1 MSILNLLRGLNV
13 EVDPIKNKVT
23 ITGLRFLYVCRD
35 LEKYIGAKMLYSIL
49 DNVSYSRL
57 VFSMFYLPDFYH
69 AINTLL
75 TDPKFKRRIRSGR
88 ELLAIRTELEK
99 IPLIANIKIINETE
113 PNAIP
118 KIDKSKLN
126 KIFNNIKLF
135 DYQDKF
141 IDDCIWKSKLL
152 GLNGYLLDAPPG
164 AGKAQPLYSKV
175 KIPGGWTTMGE
186 IQPGDYVET
195 DEGKYT
201 RVLDTFPQGL
211 RDVYEITFKDG
222 RKVRCDE
229 NHLWKVHFYDW
240 KLPNTCDDGYRIKTT
255 LEMIKEHKRVRSK
268 GKYLKIP
275 LVTGIDRPSYRDV
288 DLPLDPYF
296 LGAILGDG
304 GISGTGVHI
313 HTPDE
318 EIIDKIREKLIPE
331 CQIIKNNYIES
342 TCPVFSV
349 VRSGRENGRKNQVK
363 EILIE
368 LGLYGKRAWEKSI
381 PEVYF
386 TGSYHQRL
394 ELLKGLL
401 DTDGYAGNGG
411 SIEFSSTSETMALQ
425 VQELVWS
432 IGGIC
437 KLAKRQTYFTHKGV
451 KKSGRISYRLNIRH
465 QFPESLFHVTRK
477 RDNLSNDNQYS
488 RHGLKLAITDIEY
501 IGKEETKCISILS
514 EKKLYL
520 TDNYIVT
527 HNTITSISL
536 MEVLDA
542 DTIIVV
548 CPKKAVNNVWDE
560 TINRIYKEPQSYSM
574 SLPVL
579 HGPSKPAGFDINDHF
594 IVCHYESL
602 GKLNDYLKSIK
613 IPNKKYAVVLDECLH
628 PDTEVLTPTGFKS
641 IKDVTTDDK
650 VLQYNP
656 DGSNSWVNP
665 SRVVKKPT
673 LESHHYINSRWE
685 QVVTP
690 NHRMIYKQKHRKSG
704 ELSLREKLSKDYY
717 PGDDNT
723 IVSGILINNGKTKLT
738 PLEKLL
744 IAIQADGSIN
754 YVSEVSKFIKIEFH
768 LTKER
773 KINRLLNILKD
784 VGIEYSDYSSRNTDR
799 IDKRFLIRIP
809 FEMLDF
815 LKGFESCAK
824 KIKSFDSWVDLSDKT
839 SDWCREFIEELVE
852 WDGYKSPPVDGIIKY
867 IYYSS
872 TESINADIVQLVA
885 ANCGVRIKRTLS
897 IDDRKET
904 YKDNHRINMMKVS
917 LANNQ
922 CTRKV
927 INKHIDPVDF
937 YCVTVPSGMFY
948 VRYNN
953 KVSVTGNCHSLN
965 SHNSERS
972 IQFRELV
979 SKIDPIFCLW
989 MSGTPIKALGTETM
1003 TMFATIDRLFDKSV
1017 YKSFLKV
1024 FGISGV
1030 YAISVM
1036 AHRLQLVRS
1045 EIKTNGSGVEQY
1057 THKVKVTLQNGAD
1070 YTLKTISNKMI
1081 DYVKERKE
1089 YYQKNAK
1096 KYEEDFFTSIDVY
1109 ISEVTRGRGN
1119 TTLFRNELED
1129 YLTKAKTLHNGY
1141 SPTDPKHKQYVL
1153 ECNYY
1158 EDKVIIPRLP
1168 NDVKKIFR
1176 KAKSVYKY
1184 VELTIMGEALGN
1196 ILGKAR
1202 SRCNADMVKQLVTDA
1217 KVISEDG
1224 EIYQSNLPDL
1234 ILNAQAKTIIFTDYV
1249 EVVKETEYQLKLKGF
1264 KPISIFG
1271 ETTSGNGLALQT
1283 KIFKEDSEINPLIT
1297 TYKTLSEAVPL
1308 TEANRVIFLN
1318 LPFRSGTYEQAVKR
1332 ANRIG
1337 QTLDVDLFEVTLDT
1351 GEEPN
1356 ISTRNEDILKWS
1368 EEQVALILGKKL
1380 PEENKE
1386 ILHGLIETST
1396 IEDKVKTGINTITKV
1411 ASKFLD
1417 W

>member
-13 EVDPIKNKVT
+13 EVDPVSNKVT

-99 IPLIANIKIINETE
+99 IPLVANIKIINSTD
-113 PNAIP
+113 PSTIP

-152 GLNGYLLDAPPG
+152 GLNGYLLDAPMG
-164 AGKAQPLYSKV
+164 SGKS
-175 KIPGGWTTMGE
+175 
-186 IQPGDYVET
+186 
-195 DEGKYT
+195 
-201 RVLDTFPQGL
+201 
-211 RDVYEITFKDG
+211 
-222 RKVRCDE
+222 
-229 NHLWKVHFYDW
+229 
-240 KLPNTCDDGYRIKTT
+240 
-255 LEMIKEHKRVRSK
+255 
-268 GKYLKIP
+268 
-275 LVTGIDRPSYRDV
+275 
-288 DLPLDPYF
+288 
-296 LGAILGDG
+296 ILG
-304 GISGTGVHI
+304 V
-313 HTPDE
+313 
-318 EIIDKIREKLIPE
+318 
-331 CQIIKNNYIES
+331 
-342 TCPVFSV
+342 
-349 VRSGRENGRKNQVK
+349 
-363 EILIE
+363 
-368 LGLYGKRAWEKSI
+368 
-381 PEVYF
+381 
-386 TGSYHQRL
+386 
-394 ELLKGLL
+394 
-401 DTDGYAGNGG
+401 
-411 SIEFSSTSETMALQ
+411 
-425 VQELVWS
+425 
-432 IGGIC
+432 
-437 KLAKRQTYFTHKGV
+437 
-451 KKSGRISYRLNIRH
+451 
-465 QFPESLFHVTRK
+465 
-477 RDNLSNDNQYS
+477 
-488 RHGLKLAITDIEY
+488 
-501 IGKEETKCISILS
+501 
-514 EKKLYL
+514 
-520 TDNYIVT
+520 
-527 HNTITSISL
+527 SL
-536 MEVLDA
+536 MEILNI

-548 CPKKAVNNVWDE
+548 CPKKAINNVWDE

-579 HGPSKPAGFDINDHF
+579 HGPSKPAGFDINDRF

-613 IPNKKYAVVLDECLH
+613 IPNKRYGILLDE
-628 PDTEVLTPTGFKS
+628 S
-641 IKDVTTDDK
+641 
-650 VLQYNP
+650 
-656 DGSNSWVNP
+656 
-665 SRVVKKPT
+665 
-673 LESHHYINSRWE
+673 
-685 QVVTP
+685 
-690 NHRMIYKQKHRKSG
+690 
-704 ELSLREKLSKDYY
+704 
-717 PGDDNT
+717 
-723 IVSGILINNGKTKLT
+723 
-738 PLEKLL
+738 
-744 IAIQADGSIN
+744 
-754 YVSEVSKFIKIEFH
+754 
-768 LTKER
+768 
-773 KINRLLNILKD
+773 
-784 VGIEYSDYSSRNTDR
+784 
-799 IDKRFLIRIP
+799 
-809 FEMLDF
+809 
-815 LKGFESCAK
+815 
-824 KIKSFDSWVDLSDKT
+824 
-839 SDWCREFIEELVE
+839 
-852 WDGYKSPPVDGIIKY
+852 
-867 IYYSS
+867 
-872 TESINADIVQLVA
+872 
-885 ANCGVRIKRTLS
+885 
-897 IDDRKET
+897 
-904 YKDNHRINMMKVS
+904 
-917 LANNQ
+917 
-922 CTRKV
+922 
-927 INKHIDPVDF
+927 
-937 YCVTVPSGMFY
+937 
-948 VRYNN
+948 
-953 KVSVTGNCHSLN
+953 HSLN

-1036 AHRLQLVRS
+1036 AHRLQLVGS

-1096 KYEEDFFTSIDVY
+1096 KYEDDFFSSIEVY
-1109 ISEVTRGRGN
+1109 RSCVVKGRGD
-1119 TTLFRNELED
+1119 TSFFRADLED
-1129 YLTKAKTLHNGY
+1129 YLSKAKTLHNGY

-1396 IEDKVKTGINTITKV
+1396 IEDKIKTGIDTVTRV

>member
-13 EVDPIKNKVT
+13 EVDPVRNKVE

-99 IPLIANIKIINETE
+99 IPLIANIKVINETE

-118 KIDKSKLN
+118 KLDKSKLN
-126 KIFNNIKLF
+126 RIFNNIKLF

-141 IDDCIWKSKLL
+141 IDDCVWKSKLL
-152 GLNGYLLDAPPG
+152 GLNGYLLDAG
-164 AGKAQPLYSKV
+164 AG
-175 KIPGGWTTMGE
+175 T
-186 IQPGDYVET
+186 
-195 DEGKYT
+195 GKT
-201 RVLDTFPQGL
+201 
-211 RDVYEITFKDG
+211 
-222 RKVRCDE
+222 
-229 NHLWKVHFYDW
+229 
-240 KLPNTCDDGYRIKTT
+240 
-255 LEMIKEHKRVRSK
+255 
-268 GKYLKIP
+268 
-275 LVTGIDRPSYRDV
+275 
-288 DLPLDPYF
+288 
-296 LGAILGDG
+296 IL
-304 GISGTGVHI
+304 
-313 HTPDE
+313 
-318 EIIDKIREKLIPE
+318 
-331 CQIIKNNYIES
+331 
-342 TCPVFSV
+342 
-349 VRSGRENGRKNQVK
+349 
-363 EILIE
+363 
-368 LGLYGKRAWEKSI
+368 
-381 PEVYF
+381 
-386 TGSYHQRL
+386 
-394 ELLKGLL
+394 
-401 DTDGYAGNGG
+401 
-411 SIEFSSTSETMALQ
+411 
-425 VQELVWS
+425 
-432 IGGIC
+432 
-437 KLAKRQTYFTHKGV
+437 
-451 KKSGRISYRLNIRH
+451 
-465 QFPESLFHVTRK
+465 
-477 RDNLSNDNQYS
+477 
-488 RHGLKLAITDIEY
+488 
-501 IGKEETKCISILS
+501 
-514 EKKLYL
+514 
-520 TDNYIVT
+520 
-527 HNTITSISL
+527 SISL
-536 MEVLDA
+536 AEMLDS
-542 DTIIVV
+542 DTIIVIS
-548 CPKKAVNNVWDE
+548 PKKAVNDVWDE

-579 HGPSKPAGFDINDHF
+579 HGSSKPASFDINDRF

-602 GKLNDYLKSIK
+602 GKLNDYLNSIK
-613 IPNKKYAVVLDECLH
+613 IPNKRYFVVLDE
-628 PDTEVLTPTGFKS
+628 
-641 IKDVTTDDK
+641 
-650 VLQYNP
+650 
-656 DGSNSWVNP
+656 
-665 SRVVKKPT
+665 
-673 LESHHYINSRWE
+673 
-685 QVVTP
+685 
-690 NHRMIYKQKHRKSG
+690 
-704 ELSLREKLSKDYY
+704 
-717 PGDDNT
+717 
-723 IVSGILINNGKTKLT
+723 
-738 PLEKLL
+738 
-744 IAIQADGSIN
+744 
-754 YVSEVSKFIKIEFH
+754 
-768 LTKER
+768 
-773 KINRLLNILKD
+773 
-784 VGIEYSDYSSRNTDR
+784 
-799 IDKRFLIRIP
+799 
-809 FEMLDF
+809 
-815 LKGFESCAK
+815 
-824 KIKSFDSWVDLSDKT
+824 
-839 SDWCREFIEELVE
+839 
-852 WDGYKSPPVDGIIKY
+852 
-867 IYYSS
+867 
-872 TESINADIVQLVA
+872 
-885 ANCGVRIKRTLS
+885 
-897 IDDRKET
+897 
-904 YKDNHRINMMKVS
+904 
-917 LANNQ
+917 
-922 CTRKV
+922 
-927 INKHIDPVDF
+927 
-937 YCVTVPSGMFY
+937 
-948 VRYNN
+948 
-953 KVSVTGNCHSLN
+953 CHSLN

-1096 KYEEDFFTSIDVY
+1096 KYEDDFFSSIEVY
-1109 ISEVTRGRGN
+1109 RSRVVKGRGD
-1119 TTLFRNELED
+1119 TGLFRADLED
-1129 YLTKAKTLHNGY
+1129 YLSKAKTLHNGY

-1168 NDVKKIFR
+1168 NDVKKVFR

>member
-13 EVDPIKNKVT
+13 EVDPVSNKVT

-57 VFSMFYLPDFYH
+57 RFSMFYLPDFYH

-99 IPLIANIKIINETE
+99 IPLIANIKVINETE

-118 KIDKSKLN
+118 KLDKSKLN
-126 KIFNNIKLF
+126 RIFNNIKLF

-141 IDDCIWKSKLL
+141 IDDCVWKSKLL
-152 GLNGYLLDAPPG
+152 GLNGYLLDAP
-164 AGKAQPLYSKV
+164 AG
-175 KIPGGWTTMGE
+175 
-186 IQPGDYVET
+186 
-195 DEGKYT
+195 
-201 RVLDTFPQGL
+201 
-211 RDVYEITFKDG
+211 
-222 RKVRCDE
+222 
-229 NHLWKVHFYDW
+229 
-240 KLPNTCDDGYRIKTT
+240 
-255 LEMIKEHKRVRSK
+255 
-268 GKYLKIP
+268 
-275 LVTGIDRPSYRDV
+275 
-288 DLPLDPYF
+288 
-296 LGAILGDG
+296 
-304 GISGTGVHI
+304 SG
-313 HTPDE
+313 
-318 EIIDKIREKLIPE
+318 
-331 CQIIKNNYIES
+331 
-342 TCPVFSV
+342 
-349 VRSGRENGRKNQVK
+349 
-363 EILIE
+363 
-368 LGLYGKRAWEKSI
+368 KSI
-381 PEVYF
+381 
-386 TGSYHQRL
+386 L
-394 ELLKGLL
+394 
-401 DTDGYAGNGG
+401 
-411 SIEFSSTSETMALQ
+411 
-425 VQELVWS
+425 
-432 IGGIC
+432 
-437 KLAKRQTYFTHKGV
+437 
-451 KKSGRISYRLNIRH
+451 
-465 QFPESLFHVTRK
+465 
-477 RDNLSNDNQYS
+477 
-488 RHGLKLAITDIEY
+488 
-501 IGKEETKCISILS
+501 
-514 EKKLYL
+514 
-520 TDNYIVT
+520 
-527 HNTITSISL
+527 SISL
-536 MEVLDA
+536 MEILDI

-548 CPKKAVNNVWDE
+548 CPKKAVNDVWDE
-560 TINRIYKEPQSYSM
+560 TITRIYKEPQPYSM
-574 SLPVL
+574 SLPLL
-579 HGPSKPAGFDINDHF
+579 HGPSKPAGFDINDRF

-613 IPNKKYAVVLDECLH
+613 IPNKRYGVILDECLH

-690 NHRMIYKQKHRKSG
+690 NHRIIYKQKHRKSG
-704 ELSLREKLSKDYY
+704 ELYLREKLSKDYY
-717 PGDDNT
+717 PGDENT

-799 IDKRFLIRIP
+799 TDKRFLIRIP

-1089 YYQKNAK
+1089 YYQRNAK
-1096 KYEEDFFTSIDVY
+1096 KYEDDFFSSIEVY
-1109 ISEVTRGRGN
+1109 RSRVVKGRGD
-1119 TTLFRNELED
+1119 TGFFRADLED
-1129 YLTKAKTLHNGY
+1129 YLFKAKTLHNGY

-1168 NDVKKIFR
+1168 NDVKKVFR

-1386 ILHGLIETST
+1386 ILNGLIETST
-1396 IEDKVKTGINTITKV
+1396 IEDKIKTGIDTVTRV

>member
-13 EVDPIKNKVT
+13 EVDPVRNKVE

-35 LEKYIGAKMLYSIL
+35 LEKYIGSKMLYSIL

-99 IPLIANIKIINETE
+99 IPLIANIKIINKTE

-118 KIDKSKLN
+118 KLDKSKLN
-126 KIFNNIKLF
+126 RIFNNIKLF

-141 IDDCIWKSKLL
+141 IDDCVWKSKLL
-152 GLNGYLLDAPPG
+152 GLNGYLLDAG
-164 AGKAQPLYSKV
+164 AGTGKAQPLYSKV

-195 DEGKYT
+195 DDGKYAK
-201 RVLDTFPQGL
+201 VLGTFPQGL

-229 NHLWKVHFYDW
+229 NHLWKVHFGDW
-240 KLPNTCDDGYRIKTT
+240 KLPNTCDDGYRIKST
-255 LEMIKEHKRVRSK
+255 LELIKDHERVRSRD
-268 GKYLKIP
+268 KYLRIP
-275 LVTGIDRPSYRDV
+275 LVTGVDRPSYRDA
-288 DLPLDPYF
+288 DLPLDPYL
-296 LGAILGDG
+296 LGVILGDG
-304 GISGTGVHI
+304 GIAGTGVHI

-318 EIIDKIREKLIPE
+318 DIIDKIRENLIPE
-331 CQIIKNNYIES
+331 CRIVKNSYIES

-349 VRSGRENGRKNQVK
+349 IRSNREYGKKNQVK
-363 EILIE
+363 EILINLE
-368 LGLYGKRAWEKSI
+368 LYGKRAWEKSI
-381 PEVYF
+381 PEEYF
-386 TGSYHQRL
+386 EGSYHQRL
-394 ELLKGLL
+394 ELLRGLL
-401 DTDGYAGNGG
+401 DTDGSASEG
-411 SIEFSSTSETMALQ
+411 SIEFSSTSETLAKQ

-437 KLAKRQTYFTHKGV
+437 KITQRQTYFTHKGV
-451 KKSGRISYRLNIRH
+451 KKPGRVSYRLSIRY
-465 QFPESLFHVTRK
+465 QYPESLFHVSRK
-477 RDNLSNDNQYS
+477 RANVSNDSQYC
-488 RHGLKLAITDIEY
+488 RHGIKLAITDIKY

-527 HNTITSISL
+527 HNTILSISL
-536 MEVLDA
+536 AEMLDS
-542 DTIIVV
+542 DTIIVIS
-548 CPKKAVNNVWDE
+548 PKKAVNDVWDE
-560 TINRIYKEPQSYSM
+560 TITRIYKEPQPYSM

-579 HGPSKPAGFDINDHF
+579 HGPSKPAGFDINDRF

-602 GKLNDYLKSIK
+602 GKLNDYLNSIK
-613 IPNKKYAVVLDECLH
+613 IPNKRYFVVLDE
-628 PDTEVLTPTGFKS
+628 
-641 IKDVTTDDK
+641 
-650 VLQYNP
+650 
-656 DGSNSWVNP
+656 
-665 SRVVKKPT
+665 
-673 LESHHYINSRWE
+673 
-685 QVVTP
+685 
-690 NHRMIYKQKHRKSG
+690 
-704 ELSLREKLSKDYY
+704 
-717 PGDDNT
+717 
-723 IVSGILINNGKTKLT
+723 
-738 PLEKLL
+738 
-744 IAIQADGSIN
+744 
-754 YVSEVSKFIKIEFH
+754 
-768 LTKER
+768 
-773 KINRLLNILKD
+773 
-784 VGIEYSDYSSRNTDR
+784 
-799 IDKRFLIRIP
+799 
-809 FEMLDF
+809 
-815 LKGFESCAK
+815 
-824 KIKSFDSWVDLSDKT
+824 
-839 SDWCREFIEELVE
+839 
-852 WDGYKSPPVDGIIKY
+852 
-867 IYYSS
+867 
-872 TESINADIVQLVA
+872 
-885 ANCGVRIKRTLS
+885 
-897 IDDRKET
+897 
-904 YKDNHRINMMKVS
+904 
-917 LANNQ
+917 
-922 CTRKV
+922 
-927 INKHIDPVDF
+927 
-937 YCVTVPSGMFY
+937 
-948 VRYNN
+948 
-953 KVSVTGNCHSLN
+953 CHSLN

-1096 KYEEDFFTSIDVY
+1096 KYEDDFFSSIEVY
-1109 ISEVTRGRGN
+1109 RSRVVKGRGD
-1119 TTLFRNELED
+1119 TSFFRADLED
-1129 YLTKAKTLHNGY
+1129 YLSKAKTLHNGY

-1168 NDVKKIFR
+1168 NDVKKVFR

-1396 IEDKVKTGINTITKV
+1396 IEDKIKTGIDTVTRV

>member
-1 MSILNLLRGLNV
+1 MSILNLLRGLKV
-13 EVDPIKNKVT
+13 EVDPISNKVT

-164 AGKAQPLYSKV
+164 
-175 KIPGGWTTMGE
+175 
-186 IQPGDYVET
+186 
-195 DEGKYT
+195 
-201 RVLDTFPQGL
+201 
-211 RDVYEITFKDG
+211 
-222 RKVRCDE
+222 
-229 NHLWKVHFYDW
+229 
-240 KLPNTCDDGYRIKTT
+240 
-255 LEMIKEHKRVRSK
+255 
-268 GKYLKIP
+268 
-275 LVTGIDRPSYRDV
+275 
-288 DLPLDPYF
+288 
-296 LGAILGDG
+296 
-304 GISGTGVHI
+304 SG
-313 HTPDE
+313 
-318 EIIDKIREKLIPE
+318 
-331 CQIIKNNYIES
+331 
-342 TCPVFSV
+342 
-349 VRSGRENGRKNQVK
+349 
-363 EILIE
+363 
-368 LGLYGKRAWEKSI
+368 KSI
-381 PEVYF
+381 
-386 TGSYHQRL
+386 S
-394 ELLKGLL
+394 
-401 DTDGYAGNGG
+401 
-411 SIEFSSTSETMALQ
+411 
-425 VQELVWS
+425 
-432 IGGIC
+432 
-437 KLAKRQTYFTHKGV
+437 
-451 KKSGRISYRLNIRH
+451 
-465 QFPESLFHVTRK
+465 
-477 RDNLSNDNQYS
+477 
-488 RHGLKLAITDIEY
+488 
-501 IGKEETKCISILS
+501 
-514 EKKLYL
+514 
-520 TDNYIVT
+520 
-527 HNTITSISL
+527 SISL
-536 MEVLDA
+536 MEILDI
-542 DTIIVV
+542 DTIFVV
-548 CPKKAVNNVWDE
+548 SPKKAVNDVWDE
-560 TINRIYKEPQSYSM
+560 TITRIYKEPQPYSM

-579 HGPSKPAGFDINDHF
+579 HGPSKPAGFNINDRF

-613 IPNKKYAVVLDECLH
+613 IPNKRYGVILDE
-628 PDTEVLTPTGFKS
+628 S
-641 IKDVTTDDK
+641 
-650 VLQYNP
+650 
-656 DGSNSWVNP
+656 
-665 SRVVKKPT
+665 
-673 LESHHYINSRWE
+673 
-685 QVVTP
+685 
-690 NHRMIYKQKHRKSG
+690 
-704 ELSLREKLSKDYY
+704 
-717 PGDDNT
+717 
-723 IVSGILINNGKTKLT
+723 
-738 PLEKLL
+738 
-744 IAIQADGSIN
+744 
-754 YVSEVSKFIKIEFH
+754 
-768 LTKER
+768 
-773 KINRLLNILKD
+773 
-784 VGIEYSDYSSRNTDR
+784 
-799 IDKRFLIRIP
+799 
-809 FEMLDF
+809 
-815 LKGFESCAK
+815 
-824 KIKSFDSWVDLSDKT
+824 
-839 SDWCREFIEELVE
+839 
-852 WDGYKSPPVDGIIKY
+852 
-867 IYYSS
+867 
-872 TESINADIVQLVA
+872 
-885 ANCGVRIKRTLS
+885 
-897 IDDRKET
+897 
-904 YKDNHRINMMKVS
+904 
-917 LANNQ
+917 
-922 CTRKV
+922 
-927 INKHIDPVDF
+927 
-937 YCVTVPSGMFY
+937 
-948 VRYNN
+948 
-953 KVSVTGNCHSLN
+953 HSLN

-1096 KYEEDFFTSIDVY
+1096 KYEDDFFRSIDVY

-1119 TTLFRNELED
+1119 TALFRNELED

-1184 VELTIMGEALGN
+1184 AELTIMGEALGN
-1196 ILGKAR
+1196 VLGKAR

-1386 ILHGLIETST
+1386 ILHGLIESST
-1396 IEDKVKTGINTITKV
+1396 IEDKIKTGIDTVTRV

>member
-13 EVDPIKNKVT
+13 EVDPVKNKVI

-35 LEKYIGAKMLYSIL
+35 LEKYIGSKMLYSIL

-118 KIDKSKLN
+118 KLDKSKLN

-141 IDDCIWKSKLL
+141 IDDCVWKSKLL
-152 GLNGYLLDAPPG
+152 GLNGYLLDAP
-164 AGKAQPLYSKV
+164 AG
-175 KIPGGWTTMGE
+175 
-186 IQPGDYVET
+186 
-195 DEGKYT
+195 
-201 RVLDTFPQGL
+201 
-211 RDVYEITFKDG
+211 
-222 RKVRCDE
+222 
-229 NHLWKVHFYDW
+229 
-240 KLPNTCDDGYRIKTT
+240 
-255 LEMIKEHKRVRSK
+255 
-268 GKYLKIP
+268 
-275 LVTGIDRPSYRDV
+275 
-288 DLPLDPYF
+288 
-296 LGAILGDG
+296 
-304 GISGTGVHI
+304 SG
-313 HTPDE
+313 
-318 EIIDKIREKLIPE
+318 
-331 CQIIKNNYIES
+331 
-342 TCPVFSV
+342 
-349 VRSGRENGRKNQVK
+349 
-363 EILIE
+363 
-368 LGLYGKRAWEKSI
+368 KSI
-381 PEVYF
+381 
-386 TGSYHQRL
+386 L
-394 ELLKGLL
+394 
-401 DTDGYAGNGG
+401 
-411 SIEFSSTSETMALQ
+411 
-425 VQELVWS
+425 
-432 IGGIC
+432 
-437 KLAKRQTYFTHKGV
+437 
-451 KKSGRISYRLNIRH
+451 
-465 QFPESLFHVTRK
+465 
-477 RDNLSNDNQYS
+477 
-488 RHGLKLAITDIEY
+488 
-501 IGKEETKCISILS
+501 
-514 EKKLYL
+514 
-520 TDNYIVT
+520 
-527 HNTITSISL
+527 SISL
-536 MEVLDA
+536 MEILDI

-548 CPKKAVNNVWDE
+548 CPKKAVNDVWDE
-560 TINRIYKEPQSYSM
+560 TITRIYKEPQPYSM
-574 SLPVL
+574 SLPIL
-579 HGPSKPAGFDINDHF
+579 HGPSKPAGFDINDRF

-613 IPNKKYAVVLDECLH
+613 IPNKRYGVILDE
-628 PDTEVLTPTGFKS
+628 S
-641 IKDVTTDDK
+641 
-650 VLQYNP
+650 
-656 DGSNSWVNP
+656 
-665 SRVVKKPT
+665 
-673 LESHHYINSRWE
+673 
-685 QVVTP
+685 
-690 NHRMIYKQKHRKSG
+690 
-704 ELSLREKLSKDYY
+704 
-717 PGDDNT
+717 
-723 IVSGILINNGKTKLT
+723 
-738 PLEKLL
+738 
-744 IAIQADGSIN
+744 
-754 YVSEVSKFIKIEFH
+754 
-768 LTKER
+768 
-773 KINRLLNILKD
+773 
-784 VGIEYSDYSSRNTDR
+784 
-799 IDKRFLIRIP
+799 
-809 FEMLDF
+809 
-815 LKGFESCAK
+815 
-824 KIKSFDSWVDLSDKT
+824 
-839 SDWCREFIEELVE
+839 
-852 WDGYKSPPVDGIIKY
+852 
-867 IYYSS
+867 
-872 TESINADIVQLVA
+872 
-885 ANCGVRIKRTLS
+885 
-897 IDDRKET
+897 
-904 YKDNHRINMMKVS
+904 
-917 LANNQ
+917 
-922 CTRKV
+922 
-927 INKHIDPVDF
+927 
-937 YCVTVPSGMFY
+937 
-948 VRYNN
+948 
-953 KVSVTGNCHSLN
+953 HSLN

-972 IQFRELV
+972 IQFRKLV

-1096 KYEEDFFTSIDVY
+1096 KYEDDFFSSIEVY
-1109 ISEVTRGRGN
+1109 RSRVVKGRGD
-1119 TTLFRNELED
+1119 TGFFRADLED
-1129 YLTKAKTLHNGY
+1129 YLSKAKTLHNGY

-1168 NDVKKIFR
+1168 NDVKKVFR

-1396 IEDKVKTGINTITKV
+1396 IEDKIKTGIDTVTRV

>member
-118 KIDKSKLN
+118 KLDKSKLN

-152 GLNGYLLDAPPG
+152 GLNGYLLDAP
-164 AGKAQPLYSKV
+164 AGS
-175 KIPGGWTTMGE
+175 
-186 IQPGDYVET
+186 
-195 DEGKYT
+195 GK
-201 RVLDTFPQGL
+201 
-211 RDVYEITFKDG
+211 
-222 RKVRCDE
+222 
-229 NHLWKVHFYDW
+229 
-240 KLPNTCDDGYRIKTT
+240 
-255 LEMIKEHKRVRSK
+255 
-268 GKYLKIP
+268 
-275 LVTGIDRPSYRDV
+275 
-288 DLPLDPYF
+288 
-296 LGAILGDG
+296 
-304 GISGTGVHI
+304 
-313 HTPDE
+313 
-318 EIIDKIREKLIPE
+318 
-331 CQIIKNNYIES
+331 
-342 TCPVFSV
+342 
-349 VRSGRENGRKNQVK
+349 
-363 EILIE
+363 
-368 LGLYGKRAWEKSI
+368 
-381 PEVYF
+381 
-386 TGSYHQRL
+386 
-394 ELLKGLL
+394 
-401 DTDGYAGNGG
+401 
-411 SIEFSSTSETMALQ
+411 
-425 VQELVWS
+425 
-432 IGGIC
+432 
-437 KLAKRQTYFTHKGV
+437 
-451 KKSGRISYRLNIRH
+451 
-465 QFPESLFHVTRK
+465 
-477 RDNLSNDNQYS
+477 
-488 RHGLKLAITDIEY
+488 
-501 IGKEETKCISILS
+501 SILS
-514 EKKLYL
+514 
-520 TDNYIVT
+520 V
-527 HNTITSISL
+527 SL
-536 MEVLDA
+536 MELLNV

-548 CPKKAVNNVWDE
+548 CPKKAVNDVWDE
-560 TINRIYKEPQSYSM
+560 TINRIYKEPQPYSM

-579 HGPSKPAGFDINDHF
+579 HGPNKPAGFDINDRF

-602 GKLNDYLKSIK
+602 EKLNDYLKSIK
-613 IPNKKYAVVLDECLH
+613 IPNKRYGIILDE
-628 PDTEVLTPTGFKS
+628 S
-641 IKDVTTDDK
+641 
-650 VLQYNP
+650 
-656 DGSNSWVNP
+656 
-665 SRVVKKPT
+665 
-673 LESHHYINSRWE
+673 
-685 QVVTP
+685 
-690 NHRMIYKQKHRKSG
+690 
-704 ELSLREKLSKDYY
+704 
-717 PGDDNT
+717 
-723 IVSGILINNGKTKLT
+723 
-738 PLEKLL
+738 
-744 IAIQADGSIN
+744 
-754 YVSEVSKFIKIEFH
+754 
-768 LTKER
+768 
-773 KINRLLNILKD
+773 
-784 VGIEYSDYSSRNTDR
+784 
-799 IDKRFLIRIP
+799 
-809 FEMLDF
+809 
-815 LKGFESCAK
+815 
-824 KIKSFDSWVDLSDKT
+824 
-839 SDWCREFIEELVE
+839 
-852 WDGYKSPPVDGIIKY
+852 
-867 IYYSS
+867 
-872 TESINADIVQLVA
+872 
-885 ANCGVRIKRTLS
+885 
-897 IDDRKET
+897 
-904 YKDNHRINMMKVS
+904 
-917 LANNQ
+917 
-922 CTRKV
+922 
-927 INKHIDPVDF
+927 
-937 YCVTVPSGMFY
+937 
-948 VRYNN
+948 
-953 KVSVTGNCHSLN
+953 HSLN

-1096 KYEEDFFTSIDVY
+1096 KYEDDFFRSIDVY
-1109 ISEVTRGRGN
+1109 ISEVSKSRGD
-1119 TTLFRNELED
+1119 TVKFRSELED
-1129 YLTKAKTLHNGY
+1129 YLSKAKTLHNGY

-1168 NDVKKIFR
+1168 NDVKKVFR

-1396 IEDKVKTGINTITKV
+1396 IEDKIKTGIDTVTRV

>member
-1 MSILNLLRGLNV
+1 MSILNLLRGLKV
-13 EVDPIKNKVT
+13 EVDPISNKVT

-99 IPLIANIKIINETE
+99 IPLIANIKIINSTD
-113 PNAIP
+113 PSAIP

-141 IDDCIWKSKLL
+141 IDDCVWKSKLL

-164 AGKAQPLYSKV
+164 
-175 KIPGGWTTMGE
+175 
-186 IQPGDYVET
+186 
-195 DEGKYT
+195 
-201 RVLDTFPQGL
+201 
-211 RDVYEITFKDG
+211 
-222 RKVRCDE
+222 
-229 NHLWKVHFYDW
+229 
-240 KLPNTCDDGYRIKTT
+240 
-255 LEMIKEHKRVRSK
+255 
-268 GKYLKIP
+268 
-275 LVTGIDRPSYRDV
+275 
-288 DLPLDPYF
+288 
-296 LGAILGDG
+296 
-304 GISGTGVHI
+304 SG
-313 HTPDE
+313 
-318 EIIDKIREKLIPE
+318 
-331 CQIIKNNYIES
+331 
-342 TCPVFSV
+342 
-349 VRSGRENGRKNQVK
+349 
-363 EILIE
+363 
-368 LGLYGKRAWEKSI
+368 KSI
-381 PEVYF
+381 
-386 TGSYHQRL
+386 S
-394 ELLKGLL
+394 
-401 DTDGYAGNGG
+401 
-411 SIEFSSTSETMALQ
+411 
-425 VQELVWS
+425 
-432 IGGIC
+432 
-437 KLAKRQTYFTHKGV
+437 
-451 KKSGRISYRLNIRH
+451 
-465 QFPESLFHVTRK
+465 
-477 RDNLSNDNQYS
+477 
-488 RHGLKLAITDIEY
+488 
-501 IGKEETKCISILS
+501 
-514 EKKLYL
+514 
-520 TDNYIVT
+520 
-527 HNTITSISL
+527 SISL
-536 MEVLDA
+536 MEVLGI

-548 CPKKAVNNVWDE
+548 CPKKAVNDVWDE
-560 TINRIYKEPQSYSM
+560 TITRIYKEPQPYSM
-574 SLPVL
+574 SLPIL
-579 HGPSKPAGFDINDHF
+579 HGPSKPAGFDINDRF

-602 GKLNDYLKSIK
+602 GKLNDYLNSIK
-613 IPNKKYAVVLDECLH
+613 IPNKRYGIILDE
-628 PDTEVLTPTGFKS
+628 S
-641 IKDVTTDDK
+641 
-650 VLQYNP
+650 
-656 DGSNSWVNP
+656 
-665 SRVVKKPT
+665 
-673 LESHHYINSRWE
+673 
-685 QVVTP
+685 
-690 NHRMIYKQKHRKSG
+690 
-704 ELSLREKLSKDYY
+704 
-717 PGDDNT
+717 
-723 IVSGILINNGKTKLT
+723 
-738 PLEKLL
+738 
-744 IAIQADGSIN
+744 
-754 YVSEVSKFIKIEFH
+754 
-768 LTKER
+768 
-773 KINRLLNILKD
+773 
-784 VGIEYSDYSSRNTDR
+784 
-799 IDKRFLIRIP
+799 
-809 FEMLDF
+809 
-815 LKGFESCAK
+815 
-824 KIKSFDSWVDLSDKT
+824 
-839 SDWCREFIEELVE
+839 
-852 WDGYKSPPVDGIIKY
+852 
-867 IYYSS
+867 
-872 TESINADIVQLVA
+872 
-885 ANCGVRIKRTLS
+885 
-897 IDDRKET
+897 
-904 YKDNHRINMMKVS
+904 
-917 LANNQ
+917 
-922 CTRKV
+922 
-927 INKHIDPVDF
+927 
-937 YCVTVPSGMFY
+937 
-948 VRYNN
+948 
-953 KVSVTGNCHSLN
+953 HSLN

-979 SKIDPIFCLW
+979 SKIDPVFCLW

-1045 EIKTNGSGVEQY
+1045 EIKTKGSGVEQY

-1096 KYEEDFFTSIDVY
+1096 KYEDDFFRSIDVY

-1129 YLTKAKTLHNGY
+1129 YLAKAKTLHIGY

-1202 SRCNADMVKQLVTDA
+1202 SRCNADMVKQLVIDA

-1386 ILHGLIETST
+1386 ILNGLIETST
-1396 IEDKVKTGINTITKV
+1396 IEDKIKTGIDTVTRV

>member
-13 EVDPIKNKVT
+13 EVDPIRNKVA

-164 AGKAQPLYSKV
+164 
-175 KIPGGWTTMGE
+175 
-186 IQPGDYVET
+186 
-195 DEGKYT
+195 
-201 RVLDTFPQGL
+201 
-211 RDVYEITFKDG
+211 
-222 RKVRCDE
+222 
-229 NHLWKVHFYDW
+229 
-240 KLPNTCDDGYRIKTT
+240 
-255 LEMIKEHKRVRSK
+255 
-268 GKYLKIP
+268 
-275 LVTGIDRPSYRDV
+275 
-288 DLPLDPYF
+288 
-296 LGAILGDG
+296 
-304 GISGTGVHI
+304 SG
-313 HTPDE
+313 
-318 EIIDKIREKLIPE
+318 
-331 CQIIKNNYIES
+331 
-342 TCPVFSV
+342 
-349 VRSGRENGRKNQVK
+349 
-363 EILIE
+363 
-368 LGLYGKRAWEKSI
+368 KSI
-381 PEVYF
+381 
-386 TGSYHQRL
+386 S
-394 ELLKGLL
+394 
-401 DTDGYAGNGG
+401 
-411 SIEFSSTSETMALQ
+411 
-425 VQELVWS
+425 
-432 IGGIC
+432 
-437 KLAKRQTYFTHKGV
+437 
-451 KKSGRISYRLNIRH
+451 
-465 QFPESLFHVTRK
+465 
-477 RDNLSNDNQYS
+477 
-488 RHGLKLAITDIEY
+488 
-501 IGKEETKCISILS
+501 
-514 EKKLYL
+514 
-520 TDNYIVT
+520 
-527 HNTITSISL
+527 SISL
-536 MEVLDA
+536 MEILDI
-542 DTIIVV
+542 DTIFVIS
-548 CPKKAVNNVWDE
+548 PKKAVNDVWDE
-560 TINRIYKEPQSYSM
+560 TITRIYKEPQSYSM

-579 HGPSKPAGFDINDHF
+579 HGPSKPAGFDINDRF

-613 IPNKKYAVVLDECLH
+613 IPNKRYGVILDE
-628 PDTEVLTPTGFKS
+628 S
-641 IKDVTTDDK
+641 
-650 VLQYNP
+650 
-656 DGSNSWVNP
+656 
-665 SRVVKKPT
+665 
-673 LESHHYINSRWE
+673 
-685 QVVTP
+685 
-690 NHRMIYKQKHRKSG
+690 
-704 ELSLREKLSKDYY
+704 
-717 PGDDNT
+717 
-723 IVSGILINNGKTKLT
+723 
-738 PLEKLL
+738 
-744 IAIQADGSIN
+744 
-754 YVSEVSKFIKIEFH
+754 
-768 LTKER
+768 
-773 KINRLLNILKD
+773 
-784 VGIEYSDYSSRNTDR
+784 
-799 IDKRFLIRIP
+799 
-809 FEMLDF
+809 
-815 LKGFESCAK
+815 
-824 KIKSFDSWVDLSDKT
+824 
-839 SDWCREFIEELVE
+839 
-852 WDGYKSPPVDGIIKY
+852 
-867 IYYSS
+867 
-872 TESINADIVQLVA
+872 
-885 ANCGVRIKRTLS
+885 
-897 IDDRKET
+897 
-904 YKDNHRINMMKVS
+904 
-917 LANNQ
+917 
-922 CTRKV
+922 
-927 INKHIDPVDF
+927 
-937 YCVTVPSGMFY
+937 
-948 VRYNN
+948 
-953 KVSVTGNCHSLN
+953 HSLN

-1096 KYEEDFFTSIDVY
+1096 KYEDDFFSSIEVY
-1109 ISEVTRGRGN
+1109 RSRVVKGRGD
-1119 TTLFRNELED
+1119 TGFFRADLED
-1129 YLTKAKTLHNGY
+1129 YLVKAKTLHNGY

-1168 NDVKKIFR
+1168 NDVKKVFR

-1396 IEDKVKTGINTITKV
+1396 IEDKIKTGIDTVTRV

>member
-13 EVDPIKNKVT
+13 EVDPVRNKVE

-113 PNAIP
+113 PNVIP
-118 KIDKSKLN
+118 KLDKSKLN
-126 KIFNNIKLF
+126 RIFNNIKLF

-152 GLNGYLLDAPPG
+152 GLNGYLLDAA
-164 AGKAQPLYSKV
+164 AGS
-175 KIPGGWTTMGE
+175 
-186 IQPGDYVET
+186 
-195 DEGKYT
+195 GK
-201 RVLDTFPQGL
+201 TFL
-211 RDVYEITFKDG
+211 
-222 RKVRCDE
+222 
-229 NHLWKVHFYDW
+229 
-240 KLPNTCDDGYRIKTT
+240 
-255 LEMIKEHKRVRSK
+255 
-268 GKYLKIP
+268 
-275 LVTGIDRPSYRDV
+275 
-288 DLPLDPYF
+288 
-296 LGAILGDG
+296 
-304 GISGTGVHI
+304 
-313 HTPDE
+313 
-318 EIIDKIREKLIPE
+318 
-331 CQIIKNNYIES
+331 
-342 TCPVFSV
+342 
-349 VRSGRENGRKNQVK
+349 
-363 EILIE
+363 
-368 LGLYGKRAWEKSI
+368 
-381 PEVYF
+381 
-386 TGSYHQRL
+386 
-394 ELLKGLL
+394 
-401 DTDGYAGNGG
+401 
-411 SIEFSSTSETMALQ
+411 
-425 VQELVWS
+425 
-432 IGGIC
+432 
-437 KLAKRQTYFTHKGV
+437 
-451 KKSGRISYRLNIRH
+451 
-465 QFPESLFHVTRK
+465 
-477 RDNLSNDNQYS
+477 
-488 RHGLKLAITDIEY
+488 
-501 IGKEETKCISILS
+501 
-514 EKKLYL
+514 
-520 TDNYIVT
+520 
-527 HNTITSISL
+527 SISL
-536 MEVLDA
+536 AEMLDA

-548 CPKKAVNNVWDE
+548 CPKKAVNDVWDE
-560 TINRIYKEPQSYSM
+560 TINRIYKEPQPYSM

-579 HGPSKPAGFDINDHF
+579 HGPSKPAGFDINDRF

-602 GKLNDYLKSIK
+602 GKLNDYLNSIK
-613 IPNKKYAVVLDECLH
+613 IPNKRYFTVLDE
-628 PDTEVLTPTGFKS
+628 
-641 IKDVTTDDK
+641 
-650 VLQYNP
+650 
-656 DGSNSWVNP
+656 
-665 SRVVKKPT
+665 
-673 LESHHYINSRWE
+673 
-685 QVVTP
+685 
-690 NHRMIYKQKHRKSG
+690 
-704 ELSLREKLSKDYY
+704 
-717 PGDDNT
+717 
-723 IVSGILINNGKTKLT
+723 
-738 PLEKLL
+738 
-744 IAIQADGSIN
+744 
-754 YVSEVSKFIKIEFH
+754 
-768 LTKER
+768 
-773 KINRLLNILKD
+773 
-784 VGIEYSDYSSRNTDR
+784 
-799 IDKRFLIRIP
+799 
-809 FEMLDF
+809 
-815 LKGFESCAK
+815 
-824 KIKSFDSWVDLSDKT
+824 
-839 SDWCREFIEELVE
+839 
-852 WDGYKSPPVDGIIKY
+852 
-867 IYYSS
+867 
-872 TESINADIVQLVA
+872 
-885 ANCGVRIKRTLS
+885 
-897 IDDRKET
+897 
-904 YKDNHRINMMKVS
+904 
-917 LANNQ
+917 
-922 CTRKV
+922 
-927 INKHIDPVDF
+927 
-937 YCVTVPSGMFY
+937 
-948 VRYNN
+948 
-953 KVSVTGNCHSLN
+953 CHSLN

-1096 KYEEDFFTSIDVY
+1096 KYEDDFFSSIEVY
-1109 ISEVTRGRGN
+1109 RSRVVKGRGDTN
-1119 TTLFRNELED
+1119 FFRADLED
-1129 YLTKAKTLHNGY
+1129 YLSKAKTLHSGY

-1168 NDVKKIFR
+1168 NDVKKVFR

-1351 GEEPN
+1351 DEEPN

-1396 IEDKVKTGINTITKV
+1396 IEDKIKTGIDTVTRV

>member
-164 AGKAQPLYSKV
+164 AGKTA
-175 KIPGGWTTMGE
+175 
-186 IQPGDYVET
+186 
-195 DEGKYT
+195 
-201 RVLDTFPQGL
+201 
-211 RDVYEITFKDG
+211 
-222 RKVRCDE
+222 
-229 NHLWKVHFYDW
+229 
-240 KLPNTCDDGYRIKTT
+240 
-255 LEMIKEHKRVRSK
+255 
-268 GKYLKIP
+268 
-275 LVTGIDRPSYRDV
+275 
-288 DLPLDPYF
+288 
-296 LGAILGDG
+296 A
-304 GISGTGVHI
+304 
-313 HTPDE
+313 
-318 EIIDKIREKLIPE
+318 
-331 CQIIKNNYIES
+331 
-342 TCPVFSV
+342 
-349 VRSGRENGRKNQVK
+349 
-363 EILIE
+363 
-368 LGLYGKRAWEKSI
+368 
-381 PEVYF
+381 
-386 TGSYHQRL
+386 
-394 ELLKGLL
+394 
-401 DTDGYAGNGG
+401 
-411 SIEFSSTSETMALQ
+411 
-425 VQELVWS
+425 
-432 IGGIC
+432 
-437 KLAKRQTYFTHKGV
+437 
-451 KKSGRISYRLNIRH
+451 
-465 QFPESLFHVTRK
+465 
-477 RDNLSNDNQYS
+477 
-488 RHGLKLAITDIEY
+488 
-501 IGKEETKCISILS
+501 
-514 EKKLYL
+514 
-520 TDNYIVT
+520 
-527 HNTITSISL
+527 SISL

-548 CPKKAVNNVWDE
+548 CPKKAVNDVWDE

-613 IPNKKYAVVLDECLH
+613 IPNKKYAVVLDE
-628 PDTEVLTPTGFKS
+628 
-641 IKDVTTDDK
+641 
-650 VLQYNP
+650 
-656 DGSNSWVNP
+656 
-665 SRVVKKPT
+665 
-673 LESHHYINSRWE
+673 SHL
-685 QVVTP
+685 
-690 NHRMIYKQKHRKSG
+690 M
-704 ELSLREKLSKDYY
+704 
-717 PGDDNT
+717 
-723 IVSGILINNGKTKLT
+723 
-738 PLEKLL
+738 
-744 IAIQADGSIN
+744 
-754 YVSEVSKFIKIEFH
+754 
-768 LTKER
+768 
-773 KINRLLNILKD
+773 
-784 VGIEYSDYSSRNTDR
+784 
-799 IDKRFLIRIP
+799 
-809 FEMLDF
+809 
-815 LKGFESCAK
+815 
-824 KIKSFDSWVDLSDKT
+824 
-839 SDWCREFIEELVE
+839 
-852 WDGYKSPPVDGIIKY
+852 
-867 IYYSS
+867 
-872 TESINADIVQLVA
+872 
-885 ANCGVRIKRTLS
+885 
-897 IDDRKET
+897 
-904 YKDNHRINMMKVS
+904 
-917 LANNQ
+917 
-922 CTRKV
+922 
-927 INKHIDPVDF
+927 
-937 YCVTVPSGMFY
+937 
-948 VRYNN
+948 
-953 KVSVTGNCHSLN
+953 N

-1045 EIKTNGSGVEQY
+1045 EIKTKGSGVEQY

-1096 KYEEDFFTSIDVY
+1096 KYEDDFFSSIEVY
-1109 ISEVTRGRGN
+1109 RSRVVKGRGD
-1119 TTLFRNELED
+1119 TGFFRADLED
-1129 YLTKAKTLHNGY
+1129 YLSKAKTLHNGY

-1168 NDVKKIFR
+1168 NDVKKVFR

-1396 IEDKVKTGINTITKV
+1396 IEDKIKTGIDTVTRV

>member
-13 EVDPIKNKVT
+13 EVDTVSNKVT

-75 TDPKFKRRIRSGR
+75 TDLKFKRRIRSGR

-99 IPLIANIKIINETE
+99 IPLVANIKIINSTD
-113 PNAIP
+113 PSAIP

-126 KIFNNIKLF
+126 KIFNSIKLF

-152 GLNGYLLDAPPG
+152 GLNGYLLDAG
-164 AGKAQPLYSKV
+164 AGL
-175 KIPGGWTTMGE
+175 
-186 IQPGDYVET
+186 
-195 DEGKYT
+195 GKT
-201 RVLDTFPQGL
+201 
-211 RDVYEITFKDG
+211 I
-222 RKVRCDE
+222 
-229 NHLWKVHFYDW
+229 
-240 KLPNTCDDGYRIKTT
+240 
-255 LEMIKEHKRVRSK
+255 
-268 GKYLKIP
+268 
-275 LVTGIDRPSYRDV
+275 
-288 DLPLDPYF
+288 
-296 LGAILGDG
+296 
-304 GISGTGVHI
+304 
-313 HTPDE
+313 
-318 EIIDKIREKLIPE
+318 
-331 CQIIKNNYIES
+331 
-342 TCPVFSV
+342 
-349 VRSGRENGRKNQVK
+349 
-363 EILIE
+363 
-368 LGLYGKRAWEKSI
+368 
-381 PEVYF
+381 
-386 TGSYHQRL
+386 
-394 ELLKGLL
+394 
-401 DTDGYAGNGG
+401 
-411 SIEFSSTSETMALQ
+411 
-425 VQELVWS
+425 
-432 IGGIC
+432 
-437 KLAKRQTYFTHKGV
+437 
-451 KKSGRISYRLNIRH
+451 
-465 QFPESLFHVTRK
+465 
-477 RDNLSNDNQYS
+477 
-488 RHGLKLAITDIEY
+488 LAI
-501 IGKEETKCISILS
+501 
-514 EKKLYL
+514 
-520 TDNYIVT
+520 
-527 HNTITSISL
+527 SL
-536 MEVLDA
+536 AEMLDA
-542 DTIIVV
+542 NTIIVV
-548 CPKKAVNNVWDE
+548 CPKKAVNDVWDE

-579 HGPSKPAGFDINDHF
+579 HGPSKPAGFDINDRF

-602 GKLNDYLKSIK
+602 GKLNEYLNSIK
-613 IPNKKYAVVLDECLH
+613 IPNKRYFTVLDE
-628 PDTEVLTPTGFKS
+628 S
-641 IKDVTTDDK
+641 
-650 VLQYNP
+650 
-656 DGSNSWVNP
+656 
-665 SRVVKKPT
+665 
-673 LESHHYINSRWE
+673 
-685 QVVTP
+685 
-690 NHRMIYKQKHRKSG
+690 
-704 ELSLREKLSKDYY
+704 
-717 PGDDNT
+717 
-723 IVSGILINNGKTKLT
+723 
-738 PLEKLL
+738 
-744 IAIQADGSIN
+744 
-754 YVSEVSKFIKIEFH
+754 
-768 LTKER
+768 
-773 KINRLLNILKD
+773 
-784 VGIEYSDYSSRNTDR
+784 
-799 IDKRFLIRIP
+799 
-809 FEMLDF
+809 
-815 LKGFESCAK
+815 
-824 KIKSFDSWVDLSDKT
+824 
-839 SDWCREFIEELVE
+839 
-852 WDGYKSPPVDGIIKY
+852 
-867 IYYSS
+867 
-872 TESINADIVQLVA
+872 
-885 ANCGVRIKRTLS
+885 
-897 IDDRKET
+897 
-904 YKDNHRINMMKVS
+904 
-917 LANNQ
+917 
-922 CTRKV
+922 
-927 INKHIDPVDF
+927 
-937 YCVTVPSGMFY
+937 
-948 VRYNN
+948 
-953 KVSVTGNCHSLN
+953 HSLN

-1057 THKVKVTLQNGAD
+1057 THKVKVTLQNGTD

-1096 KYEEDFFTSIDVY
+1096 KYEDDFFSSIEVY
-1109 ISEVTRGRGN
+1109 RSRVVKGRGD
-1119 TTLFRNELED
+1119 TGFFRADLED
-1129 YLTKAKTLHNGY
+1129 YLSKAKTLHNGY

-1158 EDKVIIPRLP
+1158 EDKVITPRLP
-1168 NDVKKIFR
+1168 NDVKKVFR

-1283 KIFKEDSEINPLIT
+1283 KIFKENSEINPLIT

-1396 IEDKVKTGINTITKV
+1396 IEDKIKTGIDTVTRV

>member
-13 EVDPIKNKVT
+13 EVDPVKNKVI

-113 PNAIP
+113 HNRIP

-141 IDDCIWKSKLL
+141 IDDCVWKSKLL

-164 AGKAQPLYSKV
+164 
-175 KIPGGWTTMGE
+175 
-186 IQPGDYVET
+186 
-195 DEGKYT
+195 
-201 RVLDTFPQGL
+201 
-211 RDVYEITFKDG
+211 
-222 RKVRCDE
+222 
-229 NHLWKVHFYDW
+229 
-240 KLPNTCDDGYRIKTT
+240 
-255 LEMIKEHKRVRSK
+255 
-268 GKYLKIP
+268 
-275 LVTGIDRPSYRDV
+275 
-288 DLPLDPYF
+288 
-296 LGAILGDG
+296 
-304 GISGTGVHI
+304 SG
-313 HTPDE
+313 
-318 EIIDKIREKLIPE
+318 
-331 CQIIKNNYIES
+331 
-342 TCPVFSV
+342 
-349 VRSGRENGRKNQVK
+349 
-363 EILIE
+363 
-368 LGLYGKRAWEKSI
+368 KSI
-381 PEVYF
+381 
-386 TGSYHQRL
+386 S
-394 ELLKGLL
+394 
-401 DTDGYAGNGG
+401 
-411 SIEFSSTSETMALQ
+411 
-425 VQELVWS
+425 
-432 IGGIC
+432 
-437 KLAKRQTYFTHKGV
+437 
-451 KKSGRISYRLNIRH
+451 
-465 QFPESLFHVTRK
+465 
-477 RDNLSNDNQYS
+477 
-488 RHGLKLAITDIEY
+488 
-501 IGKEETKCISILS
+501 
-514 EKKLYL
+514 
-520 TDNYIVT
+520 
-527 HNTITSISL
+527 SISL
-536 MEVLDA
+536 MEILGV

-548 CPKKAVNNVWDE
+548 CPKKAVNDVWDE
-560 TINRIYKEPQSYSM
+560 TITRIYKEPQPYSM
-574 SLPVL
+574 SLPIL
-579 HGPSKPAGFDINDHF
+579 HGPSKPAGFDINDRF

-602 GKLNDYLKSIK
+602 EKLNDYLKSIK
-613 IPNKKYAVVLDECLH
+613 IPNKRYGIILDE
-628 PDTEVLTPTGFKS
+628 S
-641 IKDVTTDDK
+641 
-650 VLQYNP
+650 
-656 DGSNSWVNP
+656 
-665 SRVVKKPT
+665 
-673 LESHHYINSRWE
+673 
-685 QVVTP
+685 
-690 NHRMIYKQKHRKSG
+690 
-704 ELSLREKLSKDYY
+704 
-717 PGDDNT
+717 
-723 IVSGILINNGKTKLT
+723 
-738 PLEKLL
+738 
-744 IAIQADGSIN
+744 
-754 YVSEVSKFIKIEFH
+754 
-768 LTKER
+768 
-773 KINRLLNILKD
+773 
-784 VGIEYSDYSSRNTDR
+784 
-799 IDKRFLIRIP
+799 
-809 FEMLDF
+809 
-815 LKGFESCAK
+815 
-824 KIKSFDSWVDLSDKT
+824 
-839 SDWCREFIEELVE
+839 
-852 WDGYKSPPVDGIIKY
+852 
-867 IYYSS
+867 
-872 TESINADIVQLVA
+872 
-885 ANCGVRIKRTLS
+885 
-897 IDDRKET
+897 
-904 YKDNHRINMMKVS
+904 
-917 LANNQ
+917 
-922 CTRKV
+922 
-927 INKHIDPVDF
+927 
-937 YCVTVPSGMFY
+937 
-948 VRYNN
+948 
-953 KVSVTGNCHSLN
+953 HSLN

-1096 KYEEDFFTSIDVY
+1096 KYEDDFFSSIEVY
-1109 ISEVTRGRGN
+1109 RSRVVKGRGD
-1119 TTLFRNELED
+1119 TSFFRADLED
-1129 YLTKAKTLHNGY
+1129 YLSKAKTLHNGY

-1168 NDVKKIFR
+1168 NDVKKVFR

-1396 IEDKVKTGINTITKV
+1396 IEDKIKTGIDTVTRV

>member
-13 EVDPIKNKVT
+13 EVDPVRNKVE

-99 IPLIANIKIINETE
+99 IPLIANIKVINETE

-118 KIDKSKLN
+118 KLDKSKLN
-126 KIFNNIKLF
+126 RIFNNIKLF

-141 IDDCIWKSKLL
+141 IDDCVWKSKLL
-152 GLNGYLLDAPPG
+152 GLNGYLLDAG
-164 AGKAQPLYSKV
+164 AG
-175 KIPGGWTTMGE
+175 T
-186 IQPGDYVET
+186 
-195 DEGKYT
+195 GKT
-201 RVLDTFPQGL
+201 
-211 RDVYEITFKDG
+211 
-222 RKVRCDE
+222 
-229 NHLWKVHFYDW
+229 
-240 KLPNTCDDGYRIKTT
+240 
-255 LEMIKEHKRVRSK
+255 
-268 GKYLKIP
+268 
-275 LVTGIDRPSYRDV
+275 
-288 DLPLDPYF
+288 
-296 LGAILGDG
+296 IL
-304 GISGTGVHI
+304 
-313 HTPDE
+313 
-318 EIIDKIREKLIPE
+318 
-331 CQIIKNNYIES
+331 
-342 TCPVFSV
+342 
-349 VRSGRENGRKNQVK
+349 
-363 EILIE
+363 
-368 LGLYGKRAWEKSI
+368 
-381 PEVYF
+381 
-386 TGSYHQRL
+386 
-394 ELLKGLL
+394 
-401 DTDGYAGNGG
+401 
-411 SIEFSSTSETMALQ
+411 
-425 VQELVWS
+425 
-432 IGGIC
+432 
-437 KLAKRQTYFTHKGV
+437 
-451 KKSGRISYRLNIRH
+451 
-465 QFPESLFHVTRK
+465 
-477 RDNLSNDNQYS
+477 
-488 RHGLKLAITDIEY
+488 
-501 IGKEETKCISILS
+501 
-514 EKKLYL
+514 
-520 TDNYIVT
+520 
-527 HNTITSISL
+527 SISL
-536 MEVLDA
+536 AEMLDS
-542 DTIIVV
+542 DTIIVIS
-548 CPKKAVNNVWDE
+548 PKKAVNDVWDE

-602 GKLNDYLKSIK
+602 GKLNDYLNSIK
-613 IPNKKYAVVLDECLH
+613 IPNKRYFVVLDE
-628 PDTEVLTPTGFKS
+628 
-641 IKDVTTDDK
+641 
-650 VLQYNP
+650 
-656 DGSNSWVNP
+656 
-665 SRVVKKPT
+665 
-673 LESHHYINSRWE
+673 
-685 QVVTP
+685 
-690 NHRMIYKQKHRKSG
+690 
-704 ELSLREKLSKDYY
+704 
-717 PGDDNT
+717 
-723 IVSGILINNGKTKLT
+723 
-738 PLEKLL
+738 
-744 IAIQADGSIN
+744 
-754 YVSEVSKFIKIEFH
+754 
-768 LTKER
+768 
-773 KINRLLNILKD
+773 
-784 VGIEYSDYSSRNTDR
+784 
-799 IDKRFLIRIP
+799 
-809 FEMLDF
+809 
-815 LKGFESCAK
+815 
-824 KIKSFDSWVDLSDKT
+824 
-839 SDWCREFIEELVE
+839 
-852 WDGYKSPPVDGIIKY
+852 
-867 IYYSS
+867 
-872 TESINADIVQLVA
+872 
-885 ANCGVRIKRTLS
+885 
-897 IDDRKET
+897 
-904 YKDNHRINMMKVS
+904 
-917 LANNQ
+917 
-922 CTRKV
+922 
-927 INKHIDPVDF
+927 
-937 YCVTVPSGMFY
+937 
-948 VRYNN
+948 
-953 KVSVTGNCHSLN
+953 CHSLN

-1096 KYEEDFFTSIDVY
+1096 KYEDDFFSSIEVY
-1109 ISEVTRGRGN
+1109 RSRVVKGRGD
-1119 TTLFRNELED
+1119 TGLFRADLED
-1129 YLTKAKTLHNGY
+1129 YLSKAKTLHNGY

-1168 NDVKKIFR
+1168 NDVKKVFR

-1396 IEDKVKTGINTITKV
+1396 IEDKIKTGIDTVTRV

>member
-13 EVDPIKNKVT
+13 EVDPINNKVS

-35 LEKYIGAKMLYSIL
+35 LEKYIGSKMLYSIL

-118 KIDKSKLN
+118 KLDKSKLN
-126 KIFNNIKLF
+126 RIFNNIKLF

-141 IDDCIWKSKLL
+141 IDDCVWKSKLL
-152 GLNGYLLDAPPG
+152 GLNGYLLDAG
-164 AGKAQPLYSKV
+164 AG
-175 KIPGGWTTMGE
+175 T
-186 IQPGDYVET
+186 
-195 DEGKYT
+195 GKT
-201 RVLDTFPQGL
+201 
-211 RDVYEITFKDG
+211 
-222 RKVRCDE
+222 
-229 NHLWKVHFYDW
+229 
-240 KLPNTCDDGYRIKTT
+240 
-255 LEMIKEHKRVRSK
+255 
-268 GKYLKIP
+268 
-275 LVTGIDRPSYRDV
+275 
-288 DLPLDPYF
+288 
-296 LGAILGDG
+296 IL
-304 GISGTGVHI
+304 
-313 HTPDE
+313 
-318 EIIDKIREKLIPE
+318 
-331 CQIIKNNYIES
+331 
-342 TCPVFSV
+342 
-349 VRSGRENGRKNQVK
+349 
-363 EILIE
+363 
-368 LGLYGKRAWEKSI
+368 
-381 PEVYF
+381 
-386 TGSYHQRL
+386 
-394 ELLKGLL
+394 
-401 DTDGYAGNGG
+401 
-411 SIEFSSTSETMALQ
+411 
-425 VQELVWS
+425 
-432 IGGIC
+432 
-437 KLAKRQTYFTHKGV
+437 
-451 KKSGRISYRLNIRH
+451 
-465 QFPESLFHVTRK
+465 
-477 RDNLSNDNQYS
+477 
-488 RHGLKLAITDIEY
+488 
-501 IGKEETKCISILS
+501 
-514 EKKLYL
+514 
-520 TDNYIVT
+520 
-527 HNTITSISL
+527 SISL
-536 MEVLDA
+536 AEMLDS
-542 DTIIVV
+542 DTIIVIS
-548 CPKKAVNNVWDE
+548 PKKAVNDVWDE

-579 HGPSKPAGFDINDHF
+579 HGPSKPAGFDINDRF

-602 GKLNDYLKSIK
+602 GKLNDYLNSIK
-613 IPNKKYAVVLDECLH
+613 IPNKRYFVVLDE
-628 PDTEVLTPTGFKS
+628 
-641 IKDVTTDDK
+641 
-650 VLQYNP
+650 
-656 DGSNSWVNP
+656 
-665 SRVVKKPT
+665 
-673 LESHHYINSRWE
+673 
-685 QVVTP
+685 
-690 NHRMIYKQKHRKSG
+690 
-704 ELSLREKLSKDYY
+704 
-717 PGDDNT
+717 
-723 IVSGILINNGKTKLT
+723 
-738 PLEKLL
+738 
-744 IAIQADGSIN
+744 
-754 YVSEVSKFIKIEFH
+754 
-768 LTKER
+768 
-773 KINRLLNILKD
+773 
-784 VGIEYSDYSSRNTDR
+784 
-799 IDKRFLIRIP
+799 
-809 FEMLDF
+809 
-815 LKGFESCAK
+815 
-824 KIKSFDSWVDLSDKT
+824 
-839 SDWCREFIEELVE
+839 
-852 WDGYKSPPVDGIIKY
+852 
-867 IYYSS
+867 
-872 TESINADIVQLVA
+872 
-885 ANCGVRIKRTLS
+885 
-897 IDDRKET
+897 
-904 YKDNHRINMMKVS
+904 
-917 LANNQ
+917 
-922 CTRKV
+922 
-927 INKHIDPVDF
+927 
-937 YCVTVPSGMFY
+937 
-948 VRYNN
+948 
-953 KVSVTGNCHSLN
+953 CHSLN

-1096 KYEEDFFTSIDVY
+1096 KYEDDFFSSIEVY
-1109 ISEVTRGRGN
+1109 RSRVVKGRGDTN
-1119 TTLFRNELED
+1119 SFRAGLED
-1129 YLTKAKTLHNGY
+1129 YLVKAKTLHEGY

-1158 EDKVIIPRLP
+1158 EDKVIIPSLP
-1168 NDVKKIFR
+1168 NDVKKVFR

-1202 SRCNADMVKQLVTDA
+1202 SRCNADMVKQLVLDA

-1318 LPFRSGTYEQAVKR
+1318 LPFRSGTYDQAVKR

-1396 IEDKVKTGINTITKV
+1396 IEDKIKTGINTVTKV

>member
-13 EVDPIKNKVT
+13 EVDPIKNKVE

-99 IPLIANIKIINETE
+99 IPLIANIKIINETD
-113 PNAIP
+113 PSAIP

-152 GLNGYLLDAPPG
+152 GLNGYLLDAPMG
-164 AGKAQPLYSKV
+164 SGKS
-175 KIPGGWTTMGE
+175 
-186 IQPGDYVET
+186 
-195 DEGKYT
+195 
-201 RVLDTFPQGL
+201 
-211 RDVYEITFKDG
+211 
-222 RKVRCDE
+222 
-229 NHLWKVHFYDW
+229 
-240 KLPNTCDDGYRIKTT
+240 
-255 LEMIKEHKRVRSK
+255 
-268 GKYLKIP
+268 
-275 LVTGIDRPSYRDV
+275 
-288 DLPLDPYF
+288 
-296 LGAILGDG
+296 ILG
-304 GISGTGVHI
+304 V
-313 HTPDE
+313 
-318 EIIDKIREKLIPE
+318 
-331 CQIIKNNYIES
+331 
-342 TCPVFSV
+342 
-349 VRSGRENGRKNQVK
+349 
-363 EILIE
+363 
-368 LGLYGKRAWEKSI
+368 
-381 PEVYF
+381 
-386 TGSYHQRL
+386 
-394 ELLKGLL
+394 
-401 DTDGYAGNGG
+401 
-411 SIEFSSTSETMALQ
+411 
-425 VQELVWS
+425 
-432 IGGIC
+432 
-437 KLAKRQTYFTHKGV
+437 
-451 KKSGRISYRLNIRH
+451 
-465 QFPESLFHVTRK
+465 
-477 RDNLSNDNQYS
+477 
-488 RHGLKLAITDIEY
+488 
-501 IGKEETKCISILS
+501 
-514 EKKLYL
+514 
-520 TDNYIVT
+520 
-527 HNTITSISL
+527 SL
-536 MEVLDA
+536 MEILNI

-548 CPKKAVNNVWDE
+548 CPKKAINNVWDE
-560 TINRIYKEPQSYSM
+560 TINRIYKEPQPYSM

-579 HGPSKPAGFDINDHF
+579 HGPSKPAGFDINDRF

-602 GKLNDYLKSIK
+602 GKLNDYLNSIK
-613 IPNKKYAVVLDECLH
+613 LPNKRYGILLDE
-628 PDTEVLTPTGFKS
+628 S
-641 IKDVTTDDK
+641 
-650 VLQYNP
+650 
-656 DGSNSWVNP
+656 
-665 SRVVKKPT
+665 
-673 LESHHYINSRWE
+673 
-685 QVVTP
+685 
-690 NHRMIYKQKHRKSG
+690 
-704 ELSLREKLSKDYY
+704 
-717 PGDDNT
+717 
-723 IVSGILINNGKTKLT
+723 
-738 PLEKLL
+738 
-744 IAIQADGSIN
+744 
-754 YVSEVSKFIKIEFH
+754 
-768 LTKER
+768 
-773 KINRLLNILKD
+773 
-784 VGIEYSDYSSRNTDR
+784 
-799 IDKRFLIRIP
+799 
-809 FEMLDF
+809 
-815 LKGFESCAK
+815 
-824 KIKSFDSWVDLSDKT
+824 
-839 SDWCREFIEELVE
+839 
-852 WDGYKSPPVDGIIKY
+852 
-867 IYYSS
+867 
-872 TESINADIVQLVA
+872 
-885 ANCGVRIKRTLS
+885 
-897 IDDRKET
+897 
-904 YKDNHRINMMKVS
+904 
-917 LANNQ
+917 
-922 CTRKV
+922 
-927 INKHIDPVDF
+927 
-937 YCVTVPSGMFY
+937 
-948 VRYNN
+948 
-953 KVSVTGNCHSLN
+953 HSLN

-1045 EIKTNGSGVEQY
+1045 EIKTKGSGVEQF

-1109 ISEVTRGRGN
+1109 ISEVSKAHGDNVR
-1119 TTLFRNELED
+1119 FRSELED
-1129 YLTKAKTLHNGY
+1129 YLSKAKTLHNGY

-1153 ECNYY
+1153 ECNHY
-1158 EDKVIIPRLP
+1158 EDKVIIPKLP

-1283 KIFKEDSEINPLIT
+1283 KIFKEDGEINPLIT

-1318 LPFRSGTYEQAVKR
+1318 LPFRSGTYDQAVKR

-1386 ILHGLIETST
+1386 ILHGLIESST

>member
-13 EVDPIKNKVT
+13 EVDPVSNKVT

-164 AGKAQPLYSKV
+164 AGKTA
-175 KIPGGWTTMGE
+175 
-186 IQPGDYVET
+186 
-195 DEGKYT
+195 
-201 RVLDTFPQGL
+201 
-211 RDVYEITFKDG
+211 
-222 RKVRCDE
+222 
-229 NHLWKVHFYDW
+229 
-240 KLPNTCDDGYRIKTT
+240 
-255 LEMIKEHKRVRSK
+255 
-268 GKYLKIP
+268 
-275 LVTGIDRPSYRDV
+275 
-288 DLPLDPYF
+288 
-296 LGAILGDG
+296 A
-304 GISGTGVHI
+304 
-313 HTPDE
+313 
-318 EIIDKIREKLIPE
+318 
-331 CQIIKNNYIES
+331 
-342 TCPVFSV
+342 
-349 VRSGRENGRKNQVK
+349 
-363 EILIE
+363 
-368 LGLYGKRAWEKSI
+368 
-381 PEVYF
+381 
-386 TGSYHQRL
+386 
-394 ELLKGLL
+394 
-401 DTDGYAGNGG
+401 
-411 SIEFSSTSETMALQ
+411 
-425 VQELVWS
+425 
-432 IGGIC
+432 
-437 KLAKRQTYFTHKGV
+437 
-451 KKSGRISYRLNIRH
+451 
-465 QFPESLFHVTRK
+465 
-477 RDNLSNDNQYS
+477 
-488 RHGLKLAITDIEY
+488 
-501 IGKEETKCISILS
+501 
-514 EKKLYL
+514 
-520 TDNYIVT
+520 
-527 HNTITSISL
+527 SISL

-548 CPKKAVNNVWDE
+548 CPKKAVNDVWDE

-579 HGPSKPAGFDINDHF
+579 HGPSKPAGFDINDRF

-613 IPNKKYAVVLDECLH
+613 IPNKKYAVVLDE
-628 PDTEVLTPTGFKS
+628 
-641 IKDVTTDDK
+641 
-650 VLQYNP
+650 
-656 DGSNSWVNP
+656 
-665 SRVVKKPT
+665 
-673 LESHHYINSRWE
+673 SHL
-685 QVVTP
+685 
-690 NHRMIYKQKHRKSG
+690 M
-704 ELSLREKLSKDYY
+704 
-717 PGDDNT
+717 
-723 IVSGILINNGKTKLT
+723 
-738 PLEKLL
+738 
-744 IAIQADGSIN
+744 
-754 YVSEVSKFIKIEFH
+754 
-768 LTKER
+768 
-773 KINRLLNILKD
+773 
-784 VGIEYSDYSSRNTDR
+784 
-799 IDKRFLIRIP
+799 
-809 FEMLDF
+809 
-815 LKGFESCAK
+815 
-824 KIKSFDSWVDLSDKT
+824 
-839 SDWCREFIEELVE
+839 
-852 WDGYKSPPVDGIIKY
+852 
-867 IYYSS
+867 
-872 TESINADIVQLVA
+872 
-885 ANCGVRIKRTLS
+885 
-897 IDDRKET
+897 
-904 YKDNHRINMMKVS
+904 
-917 LANNQ
+917 
-922 CTRKV
+922 
-927 INKHIDPVDF
+927 
-937 YCVTVPSGMFY
+937 
-948 VRYNN
+948 
-953 KVSVTGNCHSLN
+953 N

-1096 KYEEDFFTSIDVY
+1096 KYEDDFFRSIDVY

-1119 TTLFRNELED
+1119 TSFFRADLED
-1129 YLTKAKTLHNGY
+1129 YLSKAKTLHNGY
-1141 SPTDPKHKQYVL
+1141 LPTDPKHKQYVL

-1168 NDVKKIFR
+1168 NDVKKVFR

-1386 ILHGLIETST
+1386 ILHGLIESST
-1396 IEDKVKTGINTITKV
+1396 VEDKVKTGINTITKV

>member
-99 IPLIANIKIINETE
+99 IPLIANIKIINETD
-113 PNAIP
+113 PNTIP

-164 AGKAQPLYSKV
+164 AGKTA
-175 KIPGGWTTMGE
+175 
-186 IQPGDYVET
+186 
-195 DEGKYT
+195 
-201 RVLDTFPQGL
+201 
-211 RDVYEITFKDG
+211 
-222 RKVRCDE
+222 
-229 NHLWKVHFYDW
+229 
-240 KLPNTCDDGYRIKTT
+240 
-255 LEMIKEHKRVRSK
+255 
-268 GKYLKIP
+268 
-275 LVTGIDRPSYRDV
+275 
-288 DLPLDPYF
+288 
-296 LGAILGDG
+296 A
-304 GISGTGVHI
+304 
-313 HTPDE
+313 
-318 EIIDKIREKLIPE
+318 
-331 CQIIKNNYIES
+331 
-342 TCPVFSV
+342 
-349 VRSGRENGRKNQVK
+349 
-363 EILIE
+363 
-368 LGLYGKRAWEKSI
+368 
-381 PEVYF
+381 
-386 TGSYHQRL
+386 
-394 ELLKGLL
+394 
-401 DTDGYAGNGG
+401 
-411 SIEFSSTSETMALQ
+411 
-425 VQELVWS
+425 
-432 IGGIC
+432 
-437 KLAKRQTYFTHKGV
+437 
-451 KKSGRISYRLNIRH
+451 
-465 QFPESLFHVTRK
+465 
-477 RDNLSNDNQYS
+477 
-488 RHGLKLAITDIEY
+488 
-501 IGKEETKCISILS
+501 
-514 EKKLYL
+514 
-520 TDNYIVT
+520 
-527 HNTITSISL
+527 SISL

-548 CPKKAVNNVWDE
+548 CPKKAVNDVWDE

-579 HGPSKPAGFDINDHF
+579 HGPSKPAGFDINNHF

-602 GKLNDYLKSIK
+602 GKLNDYLNSIK
-613 IPNKKYAVVLDECLH
+613 IPNKKYAVVLDE
-628 PDTEVLTPTGFKS
+628 
-641 IKDVTTDDK
+641 
-650 VLQYNP
+650 
-656 DGSNSWVNP
+656 
-665 SRVVKKPT
+665 
-673 LESHHYINSRWE
+673 SHL
-685 QVVTP
+685 
-690 NHRMIYKQKHRKSG
+690 M
-704 ELSLREKLSKDYY
+704 
-717 PGDDNT
+717 
-723 IVSGILINNGKTKLT
+723 
-738 PLEKLL
+738 
-744 IAIQADGSIN
+744 
-754 YVSEVSKFIKIEFH
+754 
-768 LTKER
+768 
-773 KINRLLNILKD
+773 
-784 VGIEYSDYSSRNTDR
+784 
-799 IDKRFLIRIP
+799 
-809 FEMLDF
+809 
-815 LKGFESCAK
+815 
-824 KIKSFDSWVDLSDKT
+824 
-839 SDWCREFIEELVE
+839 
-852 WDGYKSPPVDGIIKY
+852 
-867 IYYSS
+867 
-872 TESINADIVQLVA
+872 
-885 ANCGVRIKRTLS
+885 
-897 IDDRKET
+897 
-904 YKDNHRINMMKVS
+904 
-917 LANNQ
+917 
-922 CTRKV
+922 
-927 INKHIDPVDF
+927 
-937 YCVTVPSGMFY
+937 
-948 VRYNN
+948 
-953 KVSVTGNCHSLN
+953 N

-1096 KYEEDFFTSIDVY
+1096 KYEEDFFRSIDVY
-1109 ISEVTRGRGN
+1109 ISEVSRSRGDTAR
-1119 TTLFRNELED
+1119 FRSELED
-1129 YLTKAKTLHNGY
+1129 YLSKAKTLHNGY

-1153 ECNYY
+1153 ECNHY
-1158 EDKVIIPRLP
+1158 EDKVIIPKLP
-1168 NDVKKIFR
+1168 NDVKKVFR

-1396 IEDKVKTGINTITKV
+1396 IEDKIKTGIDTVTRV

>member
-13 EVDPIKNKVT
+13 EVDPVNNKVT
-23 ITGLRFLYVCRD
+23 ITGLRFLHVCRD

-164 AGKAQPLYSKV
+164 AGKTA
-175 KIPGGWTTMGE
+175 
-186 IQPGDYVET
+186 
-195 DEGKYT
+195 
-201 RVLDTFPQGL
+201 
-211 RDVYEITFKDG
+211 
-222 RKVRCDE
+222 
-229 NHLWKVHFYDW
+229 
-240 KLPNTCDDGYRIKTT
+240 
-255 LEMIKEHKRVRSK
+255 
-268 GKYLKIP
+268 
-275 LVTGIDRPSYRDV
+275 
-288 DLPLDPYF
+288 
-296 LGAILGDG
+296 A
-304 GISGTGVHI
+304 
-313 HTPDE
+313 
-318 EIIDKIREKLIPE
+318 
-331 CQIIKNNYIES
+331 
-342 TCPVFSV
+342 
-349 VRSGRENGRKNQVK
+349 
-363 EILIE
+363 
-368 LGLYGKRAWEKSI
+368 
-381 PEVYF
+381 
-386 TGSYHQRL
+386 
-394 ELLKGLL
+394 
-401 DTDGYAGNGG
+401 
-411 SIEFSSTSETMALQ
+411 
-425 VQELVWS
+425 
-432 IGGIC
+432 
-437 KLAKRQTYFTHKGV
+437 
-451 KKSGRISYRLNIRH
+451 
-465 QFPESLFHVTRK
+465 
-477 RDNLSNDNQYS
+477 
-488 RHGLKLAITDIEY
+488 
-501 IGKEETKCISILS
+501 
-514 EKKLYL
+514 
-520 TDNYIVT
+520 
-527 HNTITSISL
+527 SISL

-548 CPKKAVNNVWDE
+548 CPKKAVNDVWDE
-560 TINRIYKEPQSYSM
+560 TINRIYKEPQPYSM

-579 HGPSKPAGFDINDHF
+579 HGPSKPSGFDINDRF

-641 IKDVTTDDK
+641 IKDVTIDDK

-799 IDKRFLIRIP
+799 TDKRFLIRIP

-1096 KYEEDFFTSIDVY
+1096 KYEDDFFRSIDVY

-1119 TTLFRNELED
+1119 TALFRNELED

-1168 NDVKKIFR
+1168 NDVKKVFR

-1396 IEDKVKTGINTITKV
+1396 IEDKIKTGIDTVTRV

>member
-13 EVDPIKNKVT
+13 EVDPVNNKVT

-75 TDPKFKRRIRSGR
+75 TDPKLKRRIRSGR

-99 IPLIANIKIINETE
+99 IPLIANIKTINETE

-118 KIDKSKLN
+118 KLDKSKLN

-152 GLNGYLLDAPPG
+152 GLNGYLLDAA
-164 AGKAQPLYSKV
+164 AGS
-175 KIPGGWTTMGE
+175 
-186 IQPGDYVET
+186 
-195 DEGKYT
+195 GK
-201 RVLDTFPQGL
+201 TFL
-211 RDVYEITFKDG
+211 
-222 RKVRCDE
+222 
-229 NHLWKVHFYDW
+229 
-240 KLPNTCDDGYRIKTT
+240 
-255 LEMIKEHKRVRSK
+255 
-268 GKYLKIP
+268 
-275 LVTGIDRPSYRDV
+275 
-288 DLPLDPYF
+288 
-296 LGAILGDG
+296 
-304 GISGTGVHI
+304 
-313 HTPDE
+313 
-318 EIIDKIREKLIPE
+318 
-331 CQIIKNNYIES
+331 
-342 TCPVFSV
+342 
-349 VRSGRENGRKNQVK
+349 
-363 EILIE
+363 
-368 LGLYGKRAWEKSI
+368 
-381 PEVYF
+381 
-386 TGSYHQRL
+386 
-394 ELLKGLL
+394 
-401 DTDGYAGNGG
+401 
-411 SIEFSSTSETMALQ
+411 
-425 VQELVWS
+425 
-432 IGGIC
+432 
-437 KLAKRQTYFTHKGV
+437 
-451 KKSGRISYRLNIRH
+451 
-465 QFPESLFHVTRK
+465 
-477 RDNLSNDNQYS
+477 
-488 RHGLKLAITDIEY
+488 
-501 IGKEETKCISILS
+501 
-514 EKKLYL
+514 
-520 TDNYIVT
+520 
-527 HNTITSISL
+527 SISL
-536 MEVLDA
+536 AEMLDA

-548 CPKKAVNNVWDE
+548 CPKKAVNDVWDE

-574 SLPVL
+574 SLPIL
-579 HGPSKPAGFDINDHF
+579 HGPSKPAGFDINDRF

-602 GKLNDYLKSIK
+602 GKLNDYLNSIK
-613 IPNKKYAVVLDECLH
+613 IPNKRYFVVLDECLH

-690 NHRMIYKQKHRKSG
+690 NHRMIYKQKHWKSG

-738 PLEKLL
+738 PLERLL

-754 YVSEVSKFIKIEFH
+754 YISEANKFIKIEFH
-768 LTKER
+768 LAKER

-784 VGIEYSDYSSRNTDR
+784 AGIEYSDYSSRNADR
-799 IDKRFLIRIP
+799 TDKRFLIRIP
-809 FEMLDF
+809 FEMLNF
-815 LKGFESCAK
+815 LKGLESCAK

-839 SDWCREFIEELVE
+839 FDWCREFIEELVE

-927 INKHIDPVDF
+927 INKYDEPVDF

-1096 KYEEDFFTSIDVY
+1096 KYEDDFFSSIEVY
-1109 ISEVTRGRGN
+1109 RSRVVKGRGD
-1119 TTLFRNELED
+1119 TSFFRADLED
-1129 YLTKAKTLHNGY
+1129 YLSKAKTLHNGY

-1153 ECNYY
+1153 ECNHY

-1168 NDVKKIFR
+1168 NDVKKVFR

-1202 SRCNADMVKQLVTDA
+1202 SRCNADMVKQLVADA

-1396 IEDKVKTGINTITKV
+1396 IEDKIKTGIDTVTRV

>member
-13 EVDPIKNKVT
+13 EVDPVHNKVE

-118 KIDKSKLN
+118 KLDKSKLN
-126 KIFNNIKLF
+126 RIFNNIKLF

-141 IDDCIWKSKLL
+141 IDDCVWKSKLL

-164 AGKAQPLYSKV
+164 AGKTA
-175 KIPGGWTTMGE
+175 
-186 IQPGDYVET
+186 
-195 DEGKYT
+195 
-201 RVLDTFPQGL
+201 
-211 RDVYEITFKDG
+211 
-222 RKVRCDE
+222 
-229 NHLWKVHFYDW
+229 
-240 KLPNTCDDGYRIKTT
+240 
-255 LEMIKEHKRVRSK
+255 
-268 GKYLKIP
+268 
-275 LVTGIDRPSYRDV
+275 
-288 DLPLDPYF
+288 
-296 LGAILGDG
+296 A
-304 GISGTGVHI
+304 
-313 HTPDE
+313 
-318 EIIDKIREKLIPE
+318 
-331 CQIIKNNYIES
+331 
-342 TCPVFSV
+342 
-349 VRSGRENGRKNQVK
+349 
-363 EILIE
+363 
-368 LGLYGKRAWEKSI
+368 
-381 PEVYF
+381 
-386 TGSYHQRL
+386 
-394 ELLKGLL
+394 
-401 DTDGYAGNGG
+401 
-411 SIEFSSTSETMALQ
+411 
-425 VQELVWS
+425 
-432 IGGIC
+432 
-437 KLAKRQTYFTHKGV
+437 
-451 KKSGRISYRLNIRH
+451 
-465 QFPESLFHVTRK
+465 
-477 RDNLSNDNQYS
+477 
-488 RHGLKLAITDIEY
+488 
-501 IGKEETKCISILS
+501 
-514 EKKLYL
+514 
-520 TDNYIVT
+520 
-527 HNTITSISL
+527 SISL

-548 CPKKAVNNVWDE
+548 CPKKAVNDVWDE

-594 IVCHYESL
+594 IICHYESL

-613 IPNKKYAVVLDECLH
+613 IPNKKYAVVLDE
-628 PDTEVLTPTGFKS
+628 S
-641 IKDVTTDDK
+641 
-650 VLQYNP
+650 
-656 DGSNSWVNP
+656 
-665 SRVVKKPT
+665 
-673 LESHHYINSRWE
+673 
-685 QVVTP
+685 
-690 NHRMIYKQKHRKSG
+690 
-704 ELSLREKLSKDYY
+704 
-717 PGDDNT
+717 
-723 IVSGILINNGKTKLT
+723 
-738 PLEKLL
+738 
-744 IAIQADGSIN
+744 
-754 YVSEVSKFIKIEFH
+754 
-768 LTKER
+768 
-773 KINRLLNILKD
+773 
-784 VGIEYSDYSSRNTDR
+784 
-799 IDKRFLIRIP
+799 
-809 FEMLDF
+809 
-815 LKGFESCAK
+815 
-824 KIKSFDSWVDLSDKT
+824 
-839 SDWCREFIEELVE
+839 
-852 WDGYKSPPVDGIIKY
+852 
-867 IYYSS
+867 
-872 TESINADIVQLVA
+872 
-885 ANCGVRIKRTLS
+885 
-897 IDDRKET
+897 
-904 YKDNHRINMMKVS
+904 
-917 LANNQ
+917 
-922 CTRKV
+922 
-927 INKHIDPVDF
+927 
-937 YCVTVPSGMFY
+937 
-948 VRYNN
+948 
-953 KVSVTGNCHSLN
+953 HSLN

-1045 EIKTNGSGVEQY
+1045 EIKTNGSGVEQH

-1096 KYEEDFFTSIDVY
+1096 KYEDDFFSSIEVY
-1109 ISEVTRGRGN
+1109 RSRVVKGRGDTN
-1119 TTLFRNELED
+1119 FFRADLED
-1129 YLTKAKTLHNGY
+1129 YLSKAKTLHNGY

-1153 ECNYY
+1153 DCNHY

-1168 NDVKKIFR
+1168 NDVKKVFR

-1337 QTLDVDLFEVTLDT
+1337 QTLDVDLFEITLDT

-1396 IEDKVKTGINTITKV
+1396 IEDKIKTGINTVTRV
-1411 ASKFLD
+1411 TSKFLD

>member
-13 EVDPIKNKVT
+13 EVDPIRNKVE

-35 LEKYIGAKMLYSIL
+35 LEKYIGSKMLYSIL

-99 IPLIANIKIINETE
+99 IPLIANIKTINETE

-118 KIDKSKLN
+118 KLDKSKLN

-141 IDDCIWKSKLL
+141 IDDCVWKSKLL
-152 GLNGYLLDAPPG
+152 GLNGYLLDAG
-164 AGKAQPLYSKV
+164 AG
-175 KIPGGWTTMGE
+175 T
-186 IQPGDYVET
+186 
-195 DEGKYT
+195 GKT
-201 RVLDTFPQGL
+201 
-211 RDVYEITFKDG
+211 
-222 RKVRCDE
+222 
-229 NHLWKVHFYDW
+229 
-240 KLPNTCDDGYRIKTT
+240 
-255 LEMIKEHKRVRSK
+255 
-268 GKYLKIP
+268 
-275 LVTGIDRPSYRDV
+275 
-288 DLPLDPYF
+288 
-296 LGAILGDG
+296 IL
-304 GISGTGVHI
+304 
-313 HTPDE
+313 
-318 EIIDKIREKLIPE
+318 
-331 CQIIKNNYIES
+331 
-342 TCPVFSV
+342 
-349 VRSGRENGRKNQVK
+349 
-363 EILIE
+363 
-368 LGLYGKRAWEKSI
+368 
-381 PEVYF
+381 
-386 TGSYHQRL
+386 
-394 ELLKGLL
+394 
-401 DTDGYAGNGG
+401 
-411 SIEFSSTSETMALQ
+411 
-425 VQELVWS
+425 
-432 IGGIC
+432 
-437 KLAKRQTYFTHKGV
+437 
-451 KKSGRISYRLNIRH
+451 
-465 QFPESLFHVTRK
+465 
-477 RDNLSNDNQYS
+477 
-488 RHGLKLAITDIEY
+488 
-501 IGKEETKCISILS
+501 
-514 EKKLYL
+514 
-520 TDNYIVT
+520 
-527 HNTITSISL
+527 SISL
-536 MEVLDA
+536 AEMLDS
-542 DTIIVV
+542 DTIIVIS
-548 CPKKAVNNVWDE
+548 PKKAVNDVWDE
-560 TINRIYKEPQSYSM
+560 TITRIYKEPQPYSM
-574 SLPVL
+574 SLPIL
-579 HGPSKPAGFDINDHF
+579 HGPSKPAGFDINDRF

-602 GKLNDYLKSIK
+602 GKLNDYLDSIK
-613 IPNKKYAVVLDECLH
+613 IPNKRYFVVLDE
-628 PDTEVLTPTGFKS
+628 
-641 IKDVTTDDK
+641 
-650 VLQYNP
+650 
-656 DGSNSWVNP
+656 
-665 SRVVKKPT
+665 
-673 LESHHYINSRWE
+673 
-685 QVVTP
+685 
-690 NHRMIYKQKHRKSG
+690 
-704 ELSLREKLSKDYY
+704 
-717 PGDDNT
+717 
-723 IVSGILINNGKTKLT
+723 
-738 PLEKLL
+738 
-744 IAIQADGSIN
+744 
-754 YVSEVSKFIKIEFH
+754 
-768 LTKER
+768 
-773 KINRLLNILKD
+773 
-784 VGIEYSDYSSRNTDR
+784 
-799 IDKRFLIRIP
+799 
-809 FEMLDF
+809 
-815 LKGFESCAK
+815 
-824 KIKSFDSWVDLSDKT
+824 
-839 SDWCREFIEELVE
+839 
-852 WDGYKSPPVDGIIKY
+852 
-867 IYYSS
+867 
-872 TESINADIVQLVA
+872 
-885 ANCGVRIKRTLS
+885 
-897 IDDRKET
+897 
-904 YKDNHRINMMKVS
+904 
-917 LANNQ
+917 
-922 CTRKV
+922 
-927 INKHIDPVDF
+927 
-937 YCVTVPSGMFY
+937 
-948 VRYNN
+948 
-953 KVSVTGNCHSLN
+953 CHSLN

-1096 KYEEDFFTSIDVY
+1096 KYEDDFFSSIEVY
-1109 ISEVTRGRGN
+1109 RSRVVKGRGD
-1119 TTLFRNELED
+1119 TGFFRADLED
-1129 YLTKAKTLHNGY
+1129 YLSKAKTLHNGY

-1168 NDVKKIFR
+1168 NDIKKVFR

-1396 IEDKVKTGINTITKV
+1396 IEDKIKTGIDTVTRV

>member
-13 EVDPIKNKVT
+13 EVDPVSNKVT

-113 PNAIP
+113 HNRIP

-141 IDDCIWKSKLL
+141 IDDCVWKSKLL
-152 GLNGYLLDAPPG
+152 GLNGYLLDAG
-164 AGKAQPLYSKV
+164 AG
-175 KIPGGWTTMGE
+175 T
-186 IQPGDYVET
+186 
-195 DEGKYT
+195 GKT
-201 RVLDTFPQGL
+201 
-211 RDVYEITFKDG
+211 
-222 RKVRCDE
+222 
-229 NHLWKVHFYDW
+229 
-240 KLPNTCDDGYRIKTT
+240 
-255 LEMIKEHKRVRSK
+255 
-268 GKYLKIP
+268 
-275 LVTGIDRPSYRDV
+275 
-288 DLPLDPYF
+288 
-296 LGAILGDG
+296 IL
-304 GISGTGVHI
+304 
-313 HTPDE
+313 
-318 EIIDKIREKLIPE
+318 
-331 CQIIKNNYIES
+331 
-342 TCPVFSV
+342 
-349 VRSGRENGRKNQVK
+349 
-363 EILIE
+363 
-368 LGLYGKRAWEKSI
+368 
-381 PEVYF
+381 
-386 TGSYHQRL
+386 
-394 ELLKGLL
+394 
-401 DTDGYAGNGG
+401 
-411 SIEFSSTSETMALQ
+411 
-425 VQELVWS
+425 
-432 IGGIC
+432 
-437 KLAKRQTYFTHKGV
+437 
-451 KKSGRISYRLNIRH
+451 
-465 QFPESLFHVTRK
+465 
-477 RDNLSNDNQYS
+477 
-488 RHGLKLAITDIEY
+488 
-501 IGKEETKCISILS
+501 
-514 EKKLYL
+514 
-520 TDNYIVT
+520 
-527 HNTITSISL
+527 SISL
-536 MEVLDA
+536 AEMLDS
-542 DTIIVV
+542 DTIIVIS
-548 CPKKAVNNVWDE
+548 PKKAVNDVWDE
-560 TINRIYKEPQSYSM
+560 TITRIYKEPQPYSM

-579 HGPSKPAGFDINDHF
+579 HGPSKPAGFDINDRF

-602 GKLNDYLKSIK
+602 GKLNDYLNSIK
-613 IPNKKYAVVLDECLH
+613 IPNKRYFVVLDE
-628 PDTEVLTPTGFKS
+628 
-641 IKDVTTDDK
+641 
-650 VLQYNP
+650 
-656 DGSNSWVNP
+656 
-665 SRVVKKPT
+665 
-673 LESHHYINSRWE
+673 
-685 QVVTP
+685 
-690 NHRMIYKQKHRKSG
+690 
-704 ELSLREKLSKDYY
+704 
-717 PGDDNT
+717 
-723 IVSGILINNGKTKLT
+723 
-738 PLEKLL
+738 
-744 IAIQADGSIN
+744 
-754 YVSEVSKFIKIEFH
+754 
-768 LTKER
+768 
-773 KINRLLNILKD
+773 
-784 VGIEYSDYSSRNTDR
+784 
-799 IDKRFLIRIP
+799 
-809 FEMLDF
+809 
-815 LKGFESCAK
+815 
-824 KIKSFDSWVDLSDKT
+824 
-839 SDWCREFIEELVE
+839 
-852 WDGYKSPPVDGIIKY
+852 
-867 IYYSS
+867 
-872 TESINADIVQLVA
+872 
-885 ANCGVRIKRTLS
+885 
-897 IDDRKET
+897 
-904 YKDNHRINMMKVS
+904 
-917 LANNQ
+917 
-922 CTRKV
+922 
-927 INKHIDPVDF
+927 
-937 YCVTVPSGMFY
+937 
-948 VRYNN
+948 
-953 KVSVTGNCHSLN
+953 CHSLN

-1096 KYEEDFFTSIDVY
+1096 KYEDDFFSSIEVY
-1109 ISEVTRGRGN
+1109 RSRVVKGRGD
-1119 TTLFRNELED
+1119 TSFFRADLED
-1129 YLTKAKTLHNGY
+1129 YLSKAKTLHNGY

-1168 NDVKKIFR
+1168 NDVKKVFR

-1224 EIYQSNLPDL
+1224 EIYQYNLPDL

-1380 PEENKE
+1380 PEDNKE

-1396 IEDKVKTGINTITKV
+1396 IEDKIKTGIDTVTRV

>member
-13 EVDPIKNKVT
+13 EVDPVSNKVT

-35 LEKYIGAKMLYSIL
+35 LEKYIGTKMLYSIL

-99 IPLIANIKIINETE
+99 IPLIANIKIINSTD
-113 PNAIP
+113 PSAIP

-164 AGKAQPLYSKV
+164 
-175 KIPGGWTTMGE
+175 
-186 IQPGDYVET
+186 
-195 DEGKYT
+195 
-201 RVLDTFPQGL
+201 
-211 RDVYEITFKDG
+211 
-222 RKVRCDE
+222 
-229 NHLWKVHFYDW
+229 
-240 KLPNTCDDGYRIKTT
+240 
-255 LEMIKEHKRVRSK
+255 
-268 GKYLKIP
+268 
-275 LVTGIDRPSYRDV
+275 
-288 DLPLDPYF
+288 
-296 LGAILGDG
+296 
-304 GISGTGVHI
+304 SG
-313 HTPDE
+313 
-318 EIIDKIREKLIPE
+318 
-331 CQIIKNNYIES
+331 
-342 TCPVFSV
+342 
-349 VRSGRENGRKNQVK
+349 
-363 EILIE
+363 
-368 LGLYGKRAWEKSI
+368 KSI
-381 PEVYF
+381 
-386 TGSYHQRL
+386 S
-394 ELLKGLL
+394 
-401 DTDGYAGNGG
+401 
-411 SIEFSSTSETMALQ
+411 
-425 VQELVWS
+425 
-432 IGGIC
+432 
-437 KLAKRQTYFTHKGV
+437 
-451 KKSGRISYRLNIRH
+451 
-465 QFPESLFHVTRK
+465 
-477 RDNLSNDNQYS
+477 
-488 RHGLKLAITDIEY
+488 
-501 IGKEETKCISILS
+501 
-514 EKKLYL
+514 
-520 TDNYIVT
+520 
-527 HNTITSISL
+527 SISL
-536 MEVLDA
+536 MEILDI
-542 DTIIVV
+542 DTIFVV
-548 CPKKAVNNVWDE
+548 SPKKAVNDVWDE
-560 TINRIYKEPQSYSM
+560 TITRIYKEPQSYSM

-579 HGPSKPAGFDINDHF
+579 HGPSKPAGFDIDDRF

-650 VLQYNP
+650 VLQYNQ

-784 VGIEYSDYSSRNTDR
+784 VGIEYSDYSSRNADR
-799 IDKRFLIRIP
+799 TDKRFLIRIP

-953 KVSVTGNCHSLN
+953 KVSVTGNCHLMN

-1045 EIKTNGSGVEQY
+1045 EIKTKGSGVEQF
-1057 THKVKVTLQNGAD
+1057 THKVKVTLQNGSD

-1096 KYEEDFFTSIDVY
+1096 KYEEDFFRSIDVY

-1129 YLTKAKTLHNGY
+1129 YLAKAKTLHNGY
-1141 SPTDPKHKQYVL
+1141 SPTDEKHKRYVI
-1153 ECNYY
+1153 ECNHY

>member
-13 EVDPIKNKVT
+13 EVDPIRNKVE

-35 LEKYIGAKMLYSIL
+35 LEKYIGSKMLYSIL

-164 AGKAQPLYSKV
+164 
-175 KIPGGWTTMGE
+175 
-186 IQPGDYVET
+186 
-195 DEGKYT
+195 
-201 RVLDTFPQGL
+201 
-211 RDVYEITFKDG
+211 
-222 RKVRCDE
+222 
-229 NHLWKVHFYDW
+229 
-240 KLPNTCDDGYRIKTT
+240 
-255 LEMIKEHKRVRSK
+255 
-268 GKYLKIP
+268 
-275 LVTGIDRPSYRDV
+275 
-288 DLPLDPYF
+288 
-296 LGAILGDG
+296 
-304 GISGTGVHI
+304 SG
-313 HTPDE
+313 
-318 EIIDKIREKLIPE
+318 
-331 CQIIKNNYIES
+331 
-342 TCPVFSV
+342 
-349 VRSGRENGRKNQVK
+349 
-363 EILIE
+363 
-368 LGLYGKRAWEKSI
+368 KSI
-381 PEVYF
+381 
-386 TGSYHQRL
+386 S
-394 ELLKGLL
+394 
-401 DTDGYAGNGG
+401 
-411 SIEFSSTSETMALQ
+411 
-425 VQELVWS
+425 
-432 IGGIC
+432 
-437 KLAKRQTYFTHKGV
+437 
-451 KKSGRISYRLNIRH
+451 
-465 QFPESLFHVTRK
+465 
-477 RDNLSNDNQYS
+477 
-488 RHGLKLAITDIEY
+488 
-501 IGKEETKCISILS
+501 
-514 EKKLYL
+514 
-520 TDNYIVT
+520 
-527 HNTITSISL
+527 SISL
-536 MEVLDA
+536 MEILDI
-542 DTIIVV
+542 DTIFVV
-548 CPKKAVNNVWDE
+548 SPKKAVNDVWDE
-560 TINRIYKEPQSYSM
+560 TITRIYKEPQSYSM
-574 SLPVL
+574 SLPIL
-579 HGPSKPAGFDINDHF
+579 HGPSKPAGFDINDRF

-613 IPNKKYAVVLDECLH
+613 IPNKRYGILLDECLH

-641 IKDVTTDDK
+641 IKDITTDDK

-665 SRVVKKPT
+665 SRIVKKPT
-673 LESHHYINSRWE
+673 LESHHYVNSRWE

-690 NHRMIYKQKHRKSG
+690 NHRMIYKQRHWKSG
-704 ELSLREKLSKDYY
+704 ELSLREKLSKDYN
-717 PGDDNT
+717 PGDDYT
-723 IVSGILINNGKTKLT
+723 IVSGILVNNGKTKLT

-754 YVSEVSKFIKIEFH
+754 YISEASRFIKIEFH

-773 KINRLLNILKD
+773 KINRLLNILKE
-784 VGIEYSDYSSRNTDR
+784 VGIEYSDYSSRNIDR

-815 LKGFESCAK
+815 LKGFESNAN
-824 KIKSFDSWVDLSDKT
+824 KIKSFDSWVDLSDKS
-839 SDWCREFIEELVE
+839 SDWCDEFIEELVE

-904 YKDNHRINMMKVS
+904 YKDNHRINMMKVLLS
-917 LANNQ
+917 NNQ
-922 CTRKV
+922 STRKV

-1096 KYEEDFFTSIDVY
+1096 KYEDDFFSSIEVY
-1109 ISEVTRGRGN
+1109 RSRVVKGRGD
-1119 TTLFRNELED
+1119 TSFFRADLED
-1129 YLTKAKTLHNGY
+1129 YLSKAKTLHNGY

-1153 ECNYY
+1153 ECNHY

-1168 NDVKKIFR
+1168 NDVKKVFR

-1396 IEDKVKTGINTITKV
+1396 IEDKIKTGIDTVTRV

>member
-13 EVDPIKNKVT
+13 EVDPINNKVT

-99 IPLIANIKIINETE
+99 IPLVANIKIINSTD
-113 PNAIP
+113 PSTIP

-152 GLNGYLLDAPPG
+152 GLNGYLLDAPMG
-164 AGKAQPLYSKV
+164 SGKS
-175 KIPGGWTTMGE
+175 
-186 IQPGDYVET
+186 
-195 DEGKYT
+195 
-201 RVLDTFPQGL
+201 
-211 RDVYEITFKDG
+211 
-222 RKVRCDE
+222 
-229 NHLWKVHFYDW
+229 
-240 KLPNTCDDGYRIKTT
+240 
-255 LEMIKEHKRVRSK
+255 
-268 GKYLKIP
+268 
-275 LVTGIDRPSYRDV
+275 
-288 DLPLDPYF
+288 
-296 LGAILGDG
+296 ILG
-304 GISGTGVHI
+304 V
-313 HTPDE
+313 
-318 EIIDKIREKLIPE
+318 
-331 CQIIKNNYIES
+331 
-342 TCPVFSV
+342 
-349 VRSGRENGRKNQVK
+349 
-363 EILIE
+363 
-368 LGLYGKRAWEKSI
+368 
-381 PEVYF
+381 
-386 TGSYHQRL
+386 
-394 ELLKGLL
+394 
-401 DTDGYAGNGG
+401 
-411 SIEFSSTSETMALQ
+411 
-425 VQELVWS
+425 
-432 IGGIC
+432 
-437 KLAKRQTYFTHKGV
+437 
-451 KKSGRISYRLNIRH
+451 
-465 QFPESLFHVTRK
+465 
-477 RDNLSNDNQYS
+477 
-488 RHGLKLAITDIEY
+488 
-501 IGKEETKCISILS
+501 
-514 EKKLYL
+514 
-520 TDNYIVT
+520 
-527 HNTITSISL
+527 SL
-536 MEVLDA
+536 MEILNIDI
-542 DTIIVV
+542 IIVV
-548 CPKKAVNNVWDE
+548 CPKKAINNVWDE

-579 HGPSKPAGFDINDHF
+579 HGPSKPAGFDINDRF

-613 IPNKKYAVVLDECLH
+613 IPNKRYGILLDE
-628 PDTEVLTPTGFKS
+628 S
-641 IKDVTTDDK
+641 
-650 VLQYNP
+650 
-656 DGSNSWVNP
+656 
-665 SRVVKKPT
+665 
-673 LESHHYINSRWE
+673 
-685 QVVTP
+685 
-690 NHRMIYKQKHRKSG
+690 
-704 ELSLREKLSKDYY
+704 
-717 PGDDNT
+717 
-723 IVSGILINNGKTKLT
+723 
-738 PLEKLL
+738 
-744 IAIQADGSIN
+744 
-754 YVSEVSKFIKIEFH
+754 
-768 LTKER
+768 
-773 KINRLLNILKD
+773 
-784 VGIEYSDYSSRNTDR
+784 
-799 IDKRFLIRIP
+799 
-809 FEMLDF
+809 
-815 LKGFESCAK
+815 
-824 KIKSFDSWVDLSDKT
+824 
-839 SDWCREFIEELVE
+839 
-852 WDGYKSPPVDGIIKY
+852 
-867 IYYSS
+867 
-872 TESINADIVQLVA
+872 
-885 ANCGVRIKRTLS
+885 
-897 IDDRKET
+897 
-904 YKDNHRINMMKVS
+904 
-917 LANNQ
+917 
-922 CTRKV
+922 
-927 INKHIDPVDF
+927 
-937 YCVTVPSGMFY
+937 
-948 VRYNN
+948 
-953 KVSVTGNCHSLN
+953 HSLN

-1096 KYEEDFFTSIDVY
+1096 KYEDDFFSSIEVY
-1109 ISEVTRGRGN
+1109 RSCVVKGRGD
-1119 TTLFRNELED
+1119 TSFFRADLED
-1129 YLTKAKTLHNGY
+1129 YLSKAKTLHNGY

-1396 IEDKVKTGINTITKV
+1396 IEDKIKTGIDTVTRV

>member
-99 IPLIANIKIINETE
+99 IPLVTNIKIINETE

-164 AGKAQPLYSKV
+164 AGKTA
-175 KIPGGWTTMGE
+175 
-186 IQPGDYVET
+186 
-195 DEGKYT
+195 
-201 RVLDTFPQGL
+201 
-211 RDVYEITFKDG
+211 
-222 RKVRCDE
+222 
-229 NHLWKVHFYDW
+229 
-240 KLPNTCDDGYRIKTT
+240 
-255 LEMIKEHKRVRSK
+255 
-268 GKYLKIP
+268 
-275 LVTGIDRPSYRDV
+275 
-288 DLPLDPYF
+288 
-296 LGAILGDG
+296 A
-304 GISGTGVHI
+304 
-313 HTPDE
+313 
-318 EIIDKIREKLIPE
+318 
-331 CQIIKNNYIES
+331 
-342 TCPVFSV
+342 
-349 VRSGRENGRKNQVK
+349 
-363 EILIE
+363 
-368 LGLYGKRAWEKSI
+368 
-381 PEVYF
+381 
-386 TGSYHQRL
+386 
-394 ELLKGLL
+394 
-401 DTDGYAGNGG
+401 
-411 SIEFSSTSETMALQ
+411 
-425 VQELVWS
+425 
-432 IGGIC
+432 
-437 KLAKRQTYFTHKGV
+437 
-451 KKSGRISYRLNIRH
+451 
-465 QFPESLFHVTRK
+465 
-477 RDNLSNDNQYS
+477 
-488 RHGLKLAITDIEY
+488 
-501 IGKEETKCISILS
+501 
-514 EKKLYL
+514 
-520 TDNYIVT
+520 
-527 HNTITSISL
+527 SISL

-548 CPKKAVNNVWDE
+548 CPKKAVNDVWDE

-602 GKLNDYLKSIK
+602 GKLNDYLNSIK
-613 IPNKKYAVVLDECLH
+613 IPNKKYAVVLDE
-628 PDTEVLTPTGFKS
+628 
-641 IKDVTTDDK
+641 
-650 VLQYNP
+650 
-656 DGSNSWVNP
+656 
-665 SRVVKKPT
+665 
-673 LESHHYINSRWE
+673 SHL
-685 QVVTP
+685 
-690 NHRMIYKQKHRKSG
+690 M
-704 ELSLREKLSKDYY
+704 
-717 PGDDNT
+717 
-723 IVSGILINNGKTKLT
+723 
-738 PLEKLL
+738 
-744 IAIQADGSIN
+744 
-754 YVSEVSKFIKIEFH
+754 
-768 LTKER
+768 
-773 KINRLLNILKD
+773 
-784 VGIEYSDYSSRNTDR
+784 
-799 IDKRFLIRIP
+799 
-809 FEMLDF
+809 
-815 LKGFESCAK
+815 
-824 KIKSFDSWVDLSDKT
+824 
-839 SDWCREFIEELVE
+839 
-852 WDGYKSPPVDGIIKY
+852 
-867 IYYSS
+867 
-872 TESINADIVQLVA
+872 
-885 ANCGVRIKRTLS
+885 
-897 IDDRKET
+897 
-904 YKDNHRINMMKVS
+904 
-917 LANNQ
+917 
-922 CTRKV
+922 
-927 INKHIDPVDF
+927 
-937 YCVTVPSGMFY
+937 
-948 VRYNN
+948 
-953 KVSVTGNCHSLN
+953 N

-1045 EIKTNGSGVEQY
+1045 EIKTKGSGVEQF

-1096 KYEEDFFTSIDVY
+1096 KYEDDFFSSIEVY
-1109 ISEVTRGRGN
+1109 RSCVVKGRGD
-1119 TTLFRNELED
+1119 TGFFRADLED
-1129 YLTKAKTLHNGY
+1129 YLAKAKTLHNGY
-1141 SPTDPKHKQYVL
+1141 SPTDEKHKRYVI
-1153 ECNYY
+1153 ECNHY

-1396 IEDKVKTGINTITKV
+1396 IEDKIKTGIDTVTRV